1 MAILKKTLFDESL
14 ETVNVLVNDTDP
26 NSKYF
31 KITEL
36 PDTFTGGKN
45 AFLIQGS
52 PELVSDTI
60 VKIQIRD
67 SQGKIIYH
75 EPGEGIPEYFEGTSK
90 VVAVYIYPDTAFGP
104 CTITILGELSE
115 YSFNGV
121 TIPVPENWK
130 DTYNVKWEKQINVN
144 PILANTSK
152 IRFYRRPKI
161 DISESILPIYNRNV
175 SRLTISGSVNGTPI
189 LPSAGEDYRTFKGV
203 SRYELS
209 LNGLSQFSESME
221 RETIQINGLAKSYSP
236 IITDVTTNKKA
247 FVDVP
252 YYITGSSL
260 PNYYSV
266 TAFTSASY
274 TMSYDATVTLTDS
287 AINSSF
293 ATINITD
300 LETFSG
306 DVNRIKVYAS
316 SKNDLGDFQ
325 LLEDVQ
331 LESNELLLTSSFANQ
346 LNVRTGLFT
355 NAILSS
361 FWTSSAIETGVNLSV
376 DNTTLLKSVLL
387 TPQSDYSS
395 SVGLFKFYNKE
406 SINFTKNTEY
416 QLDFTPLLSAAADTF
431 GGIEIYMSGSAFTP
445 TLLETNYGKKIGDL
459 TTNTQFRKYDK
470 QQINFK
476 PDADGVGNLVYV
488 VKGGVWHIS
497 DISLR
502 AAQESSFS
510 PNEITLTVNVPVK
523 INNETFDF
531 KFELYDIN
539 NNYVP
544 VLLEKEFTFSG
555 GNDVDVRRDLQLN
568 VSNNSFN
575 FSTASVF
582 PQFVTIDFTKT
593 GLTGSVI
600 FQSQSVDI
608 NGNLITGTPKPG
620 TLDYVDVDTRTL
632 SLANFTGSSAL
643 GVTVGA
649 ITYTASC
656 EDVNRYF
663 TIFRIDQGAPARLFY
678 ATADKNNF
686 VFDPD
691 DRYKSDI
698 TDDYIDIRLVRQ
710 NLPSFESEGF
720 NITSGSEVG
729 VPPKLTEIETIG
741 NATVYRLY
749 VTSSTYQSG
758 SGGYIYDIGQSHYD
772 FKYDTVDGDFTS
784 SVTIDA
790 VLKGDK
796 GKGLI
801 ATSDRNQF
809 FYKMTDLSPTPSSQ
823 TATILVKRQNLGS
836 LSNTITYTKTG
847 SGPNLTLVSQNVGN
861 GVAQFTVDTSA
872 YTYGMGETKYVFQAT
887 DLNGVIY
894 YDEISLA
901 AVIAESQISVNL
913 TNENAT
919 LPARSTGW
927 VASGSFVLTSG
938 SVSVKVG
945 GEDISRQ
952 EGLST
957 NNRFD
962 VISLTGTNCIPNG
975 GQGSNPSDATYGI
988 TSLSA
993 DTGSLSLVV
1002 RYKDGRGSTTD
1013 ITKVVTYSKAKDGV
1027 PNVVVAVTPS
1037 AQTIEA
1043 NSKGSGSAT
1052 PNSLTITALEGN
1064 TSRFT
1069 SLGTPTYTNGL
1080 SGTTSTNTLTFTSN
1094 ASSMSADTGQVT
1106 IPVNYTDSE
1115 GTTGTK
1121 NVVATISKARKAV
1134 PSVTISAT
1142 PQSQTVAANA
1152 AGTQTG
1158 ALTNVTISAL
1168 EGTTNMFTSMSFTP
1182 ANAVGFSTPPTV
1194 SGNTLTMTSA
1204 VMNADEASVTLTV
1217 VHTNSENTTGQTQTI
1232 TIRASKIKQGES
1244 GVVVNLNPA
1253 SQIVTLDNTG
1263 SYGTPTAFVVSVV
1276 EGATTYTYSSTLAS
1290 NSTFKIINVQN
1301 AVGIASGGTATSNTI
1316 TPTKPTTTAGTS
1328 VTFDVVYKN
1337 AAGTT
1342 SPNISQ
1348 THRVSVTL
1356 DGQTGPGVVFTGVW
1370 KEGDSYQ
1377 FSTGA
1382 GTGRRDVVLWSTT
1395 GTAPYDTYYAAIR
1408 QHTAAAG
1415 NVANGAPHQTSQTG
1429 WESLGTQDFFVA
1441 AKIGLFE
1448 DSYVQSTLNIGTNN
1462 NGGVSSANITLA
1474 GGTTNPYL
1482 SIGQATQGY
1491 ENDGIFLGRSSNVAK
1506 FSIVNGTTS
1515 FLKWTGTSLEI
1526 KGSLNFTNQSS
1537 VDLSGFGGYTTLS
1550 GSVNT
1555 AQLVAN
1561 TATASAATAQTTANN
1576 AATAASNAATAAS
1589 NAQSTATNAINTL
1602 QAVVDGNSTLTGTF
1616 INDNFIYSPNIA
1628 GQNGYFSQIFRVGSN
1643 GITLDGTNKS
1653 IYVGGDGTT
1662 GYYNNANTPFYF
1674 KSGSTDVFSLGNK
1687 LSFNGA
1693 DLTVAGTIN
1702 ATAGNFSG
1710 NITSTATITGGTIIG
1725 GSINGGQINIGGNF
1739 NVNSA
1744 GNLTAVNAILSGSI
1758 NAGAGN
1764 IGGFVLSPTTLTTT
1778 NEKLKI
1784 DTNAPAILLYQTAGG
1799 APKVEIDA
1807 KASLTSPSA
1816 ANINPTWASN
1826 NGYIGTEGNRT
1837 ATESSGYGTTYDFNG
1852 VISDTFSLTQTGITN
1867 FTVYTPDLVVSQTA
1881 GTITA
1886 SSNFPPTSP
1895 TYGGQSYASAYPY
1908 GRSAQAYFVL
1918 QLLNTSNAVVAT
1930 SDPIG
1935 PTVYANGAYSYSYYY
1950 SPDGVNWQYQTAS
1963 SGASA
1968 TPRLTFAL
1976 RNSTINV
1983 PATGTYKA
1991 RMVLKLVVRP
2001 GYVVNY
2007 DNNTTTFYSNTA
2019 TTNHGYSGVSLQITP
2034 NLNKVEI
2041 TNGGIQVLTTFDSY
2055 VQIERQDNTSWNGGV
2070 LIRSIGGEI
2079 VSTAYGQH
2087 PDRLNNR
2094 ALQME
2099 GYAQLNG
2106 YQDHKI
2112 GSYVFGDDAS
2122 FNSYNTVLNI
2132 EGRYST
2138 TTAAKQSRV
2147 SVMANIYPYH
2157 DDRFDL
2163 GSSSYRWRDIFTNGA
2178 VTITSDATKKLDI
2191 QPSSLGLEF
2200 INKLQPKSYRMISGS
2215 VIYQSDWPNFIEKE
2229 IKAGERDDKGN
2240 LYLEDT
2246 IIEIQNPEKPP
2257 ISEVIPG
2264 KRKHYGLIAQ
2274 DVKEVLNEMNI
2285 STNDFAGYVEGN
2297 REDGTELGLRYEEF
2311 LSPMIKAIQELSA
2324 KVNELEAKISGS
2336 V

>member
-14 ETVNVLVNDTDP
+14 ETINVLVNDTDP

-60 VKIQIRD
+60 IKIQIRD

-161 DISESILPIYNRNV
+161 DITESILPIYNRNV
-175 SRLTISGSVNGTPI
+175 SRLTISGSLNGTPI
-189 LPSAGEDYRTFKGV
+189 VPSAGEDYRTFKGV

-221 RETIQINGLAKSYSP
+221 REIIEITGSGFNKIYSP

-252 YYITGSSL
+252 YYVTGSSL

-274 TMSYDATVTLTDS
+274 TMSYDADVTLTDS

-300 LETFSG
+300 LDTFSG

-431 GGIEIYMSGSAFTP
+431 GGIEVYMSGSAFTP
-445 TLLETNYGKKIGDL
+445 TSLETNYGKKIGNL

-544 VLLEKEFTFSG
+544 VLLEEEFTFTG

-568 VSNNSFN
+568 ISNNSFN
-575 FSTASVF
+575 FSTASIF
-582 PQFVTIDFTKT
+582 PQLITIDFTKT
-593 GLTGSVI
+593 GLTGSVT
-600 FQSQSVDI
+600 FQSQSVDV

-632 SLANFTGSSAL
+632 SLPNFTGSSAL

-698 TDDYIDIRLVRQ
+698 ADDYIDIRLVRQ

-729 VPPKLTEIETIG
+729 TPPPLHEIESVG
-741 NATVYRLY
+741 NATVYRLF
-749 VTSSTYQSG
+749 VTSSTHQYSATPISG
-758 SGGYIYDIGQSHYD
+758 SGYVYDFGQSHYD

-801 ATSDRNQF
+801 ATSDANQF
-809 FYKMTDLSPTPSSQ
+809 FYKMTDLSPIPSSQ
-823 TATILVKRQNLGS
+823 TITILAKRLNLGS
-836 LSNTITYTKTG
+836 LTNTITVTSG
-847 SGPNLTLVSQNVGN
+847 SGVPALSAPNYEGN
-861 GVAQFTVDTSA
+861 GVTSYTISAGQSSNYQYSTGVQTYTFTA
-872 YTYGMGETKYVFQAT
+872 Y
-887 DLNGVIY
+887 DLNGIAY
-894 YDEISLA
+894 NDEVTLSS
-901 AVIAESQISVNL
+901 VIAESQISVNL

-919 LPARSTGW
+919 LPARSTGF
-927 VASGSFVLTSG
+927 VASGSFVVTSG

-945 GEDISRQ
+945 GEDIAR
-952 EGLST
+952 EENLAT

-962 VISLTGTNCIPNG
+962 IISATGTNCTPNDTT
-975 GQGSNPSDATYGI
+975 PDDATYGV

-993 DTGSLSLVV
+993 DSGSLSLVV

-1013 ITKVVTYSKAKDGV
+1013 ITKVVTYSKAKAAAPLLTLSTTNKAQSVSAKSTGEQIDSFANAVVTIAETYNGSTSNLTLTSLTATSSDLASIVTNNSTGV
-1027 PNVVVAVTPS
+1027 ITLAGRTLANGTNATSIAVT
-1037 AQTIEA
+1037 A
-1043 NSKGSGSAT
+1043 
-1052 PNSLTITALEGN
+1052 
-1064 TSRFT
+1064 
-1069 SLGTPTYTNGL
+1069 
-1080 SGTTSTNTLTFTSN
+1080 
-1094 ASSMSADTGQVT
+1094 V
-1106 IPVNYTDSE
+1106 VTDSE
-1115 GTTGTK
+1115 GQSRTLTD
-1121 NVVATISKARKAV
+1121 TISLTKVKKAV
-1134 PSVTISAT
+1134 PSVRISAT

-1168 EGTTNMFTSMSFTP
+1168 EGTIDRFTSMVIASSP
-1182 ANAVGFSTPPTV
+1182 GFSTAPTV
-1194 SGNTLTMTSA
+1194 SGATLTMTSA

-1217 VHTNSENTTGQTQTI
+1217 THTDSEGTTGQTQTI

-1244 GVVVNLNPA
+1244 GVVVNLNPT
-1253 SQIVTLDNTG
+1253 SQIVTLSNTG
-1263 SYGTPTAFVVSVV
+1263 TYGTPTTFVVSVV
-1276 EGATTYTYSSTLAS
+1276 EGATTYTYDGTSPYAV
-1290 NSTFKIINVQN
+1290 STFR
-1301 AVGIASGGTATSNTI
+1301 IANLVGGTNSNGTI
-1316 TPTKPTTTAGTS
+1316 TPTTPTTTSGTN
-1328 VTFDVVYKN
+1328 VTFDVIYVN
-1337 AAGTT
+1337 AAGTSAT
-1342 SPNISQ
+1342 VSQ
-1348 THRVSVTL
+1348 SHKVSVTL

-1370 KEGDSYQ
+1370 EASRAYQ

-1382 GTGRRDVVLWSTT
+1382 GTGRRDVVLWSTD
-1395 GTAPYDTYYAAIR
+1395 GNAPYEVYYAAIR
-1408 QHTAAAG
+1408 QHTSAAG
-1415 NVANGAPHQTSQTG
+1415 NVINGAPHQPLQTG

-1462 NGGVSSANITLA
+1462 NGGISSANITLA
-1474 GGTTNPYL
+1474 GGSTNPYL

-1491 ENDGIFLGRSSNVAK
+1491 AADGIFLGRDSNVAK

-1526 KGSLNFTNQSS
+1526 KGSLNFTNQAD
-1537 VDLSGFGGYTTLS
+1537 VNLTGFGGYTTLS

-1555 AQLVAN
+1555 AQLTAN
-1561 TATASAATAQTTANN
+1561 TGVSNASTAQTTANN

-1589 NAQSTATNAINTL
+1589 NAQSSATTAINNL
-1602 QAVVDGNSTLTGTF
+1602 QAVVNGNSTLTGTF
-1616 INDNFIYSPNIA
+1616 INDSFIYSPAIA
-1628 GQNGYFSQIFRVGSN
+1628 GDAGYFNEIFRVGPN

-1653 IYVGGDGTT
+1653 IYVGSGN
-1662 GYYNNANTPFYF
+1662 YNNANTPFYF
-1674 KSGSTDVFSLGNK
+1674 KSGSVNVFSLGNK
-1687 LSFNGA
+1687 LSFNGS
-1693 DLTVAGTIN
+1693 DLTVSGSIN

-1710 NITSTATITGGTIIG
+1710 NITSTATITGGTISGGTISG
-1725 GSINGGQINIGGNF
+1725 GSITIGSNFSVDTSGNMVANNASMTGTVTANTGRIGGWTISGTALEGSG
-1739 NVNSA
+1739 SA
-1744 GNLTAVNAILSGSI
+1744 GKIILDPSIPSMRFNNANGATKLTIRTGQLTYLGGNTVNLSMPSQTT
-1758 NAGAGN
+1758 GAGTYYSN
-1764 IGGFVLSPTTLTTT
+1764 VYNQTVGVVQTIYIPDAGSYVGTPSFSGNGSNLYYTSPTFNGYFSVNFWIEIKDGPTYATANTVGYISVGGDTTYGMPNETGVMGIYSYLTT
-1778 NEKLKI
+1778 LSF
-1784 DTNAPAILLYQTAGG
+1784 PTAGNYYLF
-1799 APKVEIDA
+1799 PVR
-1807 KASLTSPSA
+1807 TVQ
-1816 ANINPTWASN
+1816 
-1826 NGYIGTEGNRT
+1826 GNFT
-1837 ATESSGYGTTYDFNG
+1837 SGYVQLAGGGY
-1852 VISDTFSLTQTGITN
+1852 TG
-1867 FTVYTPDLVVSQTA
+1867 
-1881 GTITA
+1881 G
-1886 SSNFPPTSP
+1886 SSNFTPEVDFGELTEFGLQVASSANQ
-1895 TYGGQSYASAYPY
+1895 YAKIARNSSYAFESLGAIYVKSPNASTFSYFDGVVHPY
-1908 GRSAQAYFVL
+1908 IGNTNDLGTSGNRWRYIYSNNVL
-1918 QLLNTSNAVVAT
+1918 QV
-1930 SDPIG
+1930 SDR
-1935 PTVYANGAYSYSYYY
+1935 
-1950 SPDGVNWQYQTAS
+1950 
-1963 SGASA
+1963 
-1968 TPRLTFAL
+1968 RL
-1976 RNSTINV
+1976 
-1983 PATGTYKA
+1983 K
-1991 RMVLKLVVRP
+1991 
-2001 GYVVNY
+2001 
-2007 DNNTTTFYSNTA
+2007 
-2019 TTNHGYSGVSLQITP
+2019 
-2034 NLNKVEI
+2034 E
-2041 TNGGIQVLTTFDSY
+2041 
-2055 VQIERQDNTSWNGGV
+2055 
-2070 LIRSIGGEI
+2070 
-2079 VSTAYGQH
+2079 
-2087 PDRLNNR
+2087 
-2094 ALQME
+2094 
-2099 GYAQLNG
+2099 
-2106 YQDHKI
+2106 
-2112 GSYVFGDDAS
+2112 
-2122 FNSYNTVLNI
+2122 
-2132 EGRYST
+2132 
-2138 TTAAKQSRV
+2138 
-2147 SVMANIYPYH
+2147 
-2157 DDRFDL
+2157 
-2163 GSSSYRWRDIFTNGA
+2163 
-2178 VTITSDATKKLDI
+2178 DI
-2191 QPSSLGLEF
+2191 QPTDLGLDF
-2200 INKLQPKSYRMISGS
+2200 INKL
-2215 VIYQSDWPNFIEKE
+2215 
-2229 IKAGERDDKGN
+2229 
-2240 LYLEDT
+2240 
-2246 IIEIQNPEKPP
+2246 NPVKY
-2257 ISEVIPG
+2257 
-2264 KRKHYGLIAQ
+2264 KRIGASSPRFHYGLIAQ
-2274 DVKEVLNEMNI
+2274 EVTASLVDYGLTTSDAGFLVSSSVNYTAEEIEKFKDRRDWEVYEREMAA
-2285 STNDFAGYVEGN
+2285 SD
-2297 REDGTELGLRYEEF
+2297 RQELGIAYNELI
-2311 LSPMIKAIQELSA
+2311 SPMIKSIQQLSA
-2324 KVNELEAKISGS
+2324 KIDELEAKISGS
-2336 V
+2336 I

>member
-1 MAILKKTLFDESL
+1 MAILKKTLFDEHL
-14 ETVNVLVNDTDP
+14 ETINVLVNDTNP
-26 NSKYF
+26 TSEYF

-67 SQGKIIYH
+67 SQGNIIYH

-90 VVAVYIYPDTAFGP
+90 VVAVYIYPDTSFGP

-115 YSFNGV
+115 YDSNGIKV
-121 TIPVPENWK
+121 PVPENWK
-130 DTYNVKWEKQINVN
+130 DTYNVKWQKQINVN
-144 PILANTSK
+144 PFLANTSK

-189 LPSAGEDYRTFKGV
+189 VPSAGEDYRTFKGV

-221 RETIQINGLAKSYSP
+221 REPIQINGLAKPYSP
-236 IITDVTTNKKA
+236 FITDVTTNKKA

-361 FWTSSAIETGVNLSV
+361 FWTSSVIETGVNLSV

-406 SINFTKNTEY
+406 SISFTKNTEY
-416 QLDFTPLLSAAADTF
+416 QLDYTPLLSAAADTF
-431 GGIEIYMSGSAFTP
+431 GGIEVYMSGSAFTP
-445 TLLETNYGKKIGDL
+445 SSLQTNYGKKIGEL

-476 PDADGVGNLVYV
+476 PDSDGVGNLLYV

-523 INNETFDF
+523 INNEAFDF

-544 VLLEKEFTFSG
+544 VVLEKEFTFAG
-555 GNDVDVRRDLQLN
+555 GNDVDVTRDLQLN

-575 FSTASVF
+575 FSTASAF

-593 GLTGSVI
+593 GLTGSVT
-600 FQSQSVDI
+600 FQSQSVDV
-608 NGNLITGTPKPG
+608 NGNLITATPQPG
-620 TLDYVDVDTRTL
+620 TLEYVDEDTRKL
-632 SLANFTGSSAL
+632 SLGKFTGSSSL
-643 GVTVGA
+643 GATVGA

-656 EDVNRYF
+656 EDINRYF

-710 NLPSFESEGF
+710 NLPSYADEGF

-729 VPPKLTEIETIG
+729 TPPPLHEIESVG
-741 NATVYRLY
+741 NATVYRLF
-749 VTSSTYQSG
+749 VTSSTHQYSATPISG
-758 SGGYIYDIGQSHYD
+758 SGYVYDFGQSHYD

-919 LPARSTGW
+919 LPARSTGF
-927 VASGSFVLTSG
+927 VPSTSFTLTSG

-945 GEDISRQ
+945 GEDIIRE

-957 NNRFD
+957 NNKFD
-962 VISLTGTNCIPNG
+962 IISATGTNCTPNDTT
-975 GQGSNPSDATYGI
+975 PDDATYGI
-988 TSLSA
+988 TSLTA
-993 DTGSLSLVV
+993 DSGSLSLVV

-1158 ALTNVTISAL
+1158 TLTNVTITAL
-1168 EGTTNMFTSMSFTP
+1168 EGTTNRFTSMVIASST
-1182 ANAVGFSTPPTV
+1182 GFSTVPTV
-1194 SGNTLTMTSA
+1194 TGTSNTLVMTSA

-1217 VHTNSENTTGQTQTI
+1217 THTDSEGTTGQTQTI

-1276 EGATTYTYSSTLAS
+1276 EGATTYTYDDSSPYAV
-1290 NSTFKIINVQN
+1290 STFR
-1301 AVGIASGGTATSNTI
+1301 IANLVGGTNSNGTI
-1316 TPTKPTTTAGTS
+1316 TPTKPTTTAGTN
-1328 VTFDVVYKN
+1328 VTFDVIYVN
-1337 AAGTT
+1337 AAGTSAT
-1342 SPNISQ
+1342 VSQ
-1348 THRVSVTL
+1348 SHKVSVTL

-1370 KEGDSYQ
+1370 EANRPYQ
-1377 FSTGA
+1377 FSIGI
-1382 GTGRRDVVLWSTT
+1382 GVGDGRRDVVLWSAD
-1395 GTAPYDTYYAAIR
+1395 GSAPYDVYYAATE
-1408 QHTAAAG
+1408 QHTSATG
-1415 NVANGAPHQTSQTG
+1415 NVTNGAPHQTNQTV

-1441 AKIGLFE
+1441 AKIGIFE
-1448 DSYVQSTLNIGTNN
+1448 ESYVQNTLNIGTSN
-1462 NGGVSSANITLA
+1462 NGGISSANITLA
-1474 GGTTNPYL
+1474 GGSANPYL
-1482 SIGQATQGY
+1482 SIGQANTINAQGY
-1491 ENDGIFLGRSSNVAK
+1491 GIDGIFLGRDSGVAK
-1506 FSIVNGTTS
+1506 FSIVNGSTS
-1515 FLKWTGTSLEI
+1515 FLKWTGTELQI
-1526 KGSLNFTNQSS
+1526 KGSLNFTNQSD
-1537 VDLSGFGGYTTLS
+1537 VNLSGFSGFTTLT
-1550 GSVNT
+1550 GSINT
-1555 AQLVAN
+1555 AQLTAN
-1561 TATASAATAQTTANN
+1561 TATASAATAQTTATNAGTAAANAQTTANN
-1576 AATAASNAATAAS
+1576 ASTAAS
-1589 NAQSTATNAINTL
+1589 NAQSSATTAINNL
-1602 QAVVDGNSTLTGTF
+1602 QAVVNGNSTLTGTF
-1616 INDNFIYSPNIA
+1616 INDQFIYSPNIA
-1628 GQNGYFSQIFRVGSN
+1628 GQNGYFSDIFRVGLN

-1653 IYVGGDGTT
+1653 IYVGSGF
-1662 GYYNNANTPFYF
+1662 YNNANTPFYF

-1687 LSFNGA
+1687 LSFNGS
-1693 DLTVAGTIN
+1693 DLTISGTVN
-1702 ATAGNFSG
+1702 ATGGAFSG
-1710 NITSTATITGGTIIG
+1710 NITATGTITGGTISG
-1725 GSINGGQINIGGNF
+1725 ATL
-1739 NVNSA
+1739 A
-1744 GNLTAVNAILSGSI
+1744 GATGTFTGTITST
-1758 NAGAGN
+1758 AGN
-1764 IGGFVLSPTTLTTT
+1764 IGGWQIGNSQINDTNNKMKLVSTRPALEIYQGNTLAVDVSAATSLTSLVSATSPTNTTVYSTQTSVLVQSLQSSLLAEANQSDSNQDPLYSTGGTLITFIPSATTTFNAVITLGGTHCSAIGFLEPNQTSPAANFSYLFASYTVGVSIRQGSAGGTEIGNLSTFVDWSRVLSGASFSQGSAPNPVLTGNLNLTAGIVYYVIPYIQSGIVQAQVTNGNFDTQDLRATYRTPTISNLNISKGISKTELVAGGFQVAFSDTRFLVVERLNNADFVRIGGGLTCTGDVT
-1778 NEKLKI
+1778 ANTSSDKRWKDNIIPIENPIEKLK
-1784 DTNAPAILLYQTAGG
+1784 
-1799 APKVEIDA
+1799 
-1807 KASLTSPSA
+1807 
-1816 ANINPTWASN
+1816 
-1826 NGYIGTEGNRT
+1826 
-1837 ATESSGYGTTYDFNG
+1837 
-1852 VISDTFSLTQTGITN
+1852 
-1867 FTVYTPDLVVSQTA
+1867 
-1881 GTITA
+1881 
-1886 SSNFPPTSP
+1886 
-1895 TYGGQSYASAYPY
+1895 
-1908 GRSAQAYFVL
+1908 
-1918 QLLNTSNAVVAT
+1918 
-1930 SDPIG
+1930 
-1935 PTVYANGAYSYSYYY
+1935 
-1950 SPDGVNWQYQTAS
+1950 
-1963 SGASA
+1963 
-1968 TPRLTFAL
+1968 
-1976 RNSTINV
+1976 
-1983 PATGTYKA
+1983 
-1991 RMVLKLVVRP
+1991 
-2001 GYVVNY
+2001 
-2007 DNNTTTFYSNTA
+2007 
-2019 TTNHGYSGVSLQITP
+2019 
-2034 NLNKVEI
+2034 
-2041 TNGGIQVLTTFDSY
+2041 
-2055 VQIERQDNTSWNGGV
+2055 
-2070 LIRSIGGEI
+2070 
-2079 VSTAYGQH
+2079 
-2087 PDRLNNR
+2087 
-2094 ALQME
+2094 
-2099 GYAQLNG
+2099 
-2106 YQDHKI
+2106 
-2112 GSYVFGDDAS
+2112 
-2122 FNSYNTVLNI
+2122 
-2132 EGRYST
+2132 
-2138 TTAAKQSRV
+2138 
-2147 SVMANIYPYH
+2147 
-2157 DDRFDL
+2157 
-2163 GSSSYRWRDIFTNGA
+2163 
-2178 VTITSDATKKLDI
+2178 
-2191 QPSSLGLEF
+2191 
-2200 INKLQPKSYRMISGS
+2200 
-2215 VIYQSDWPNFIEKE
+2215 
-2229 IKAGERDDKGN
+2229 
-2240 LYLEDT
+2240 
-2246 IIEIQNPEKPP
+2246 
-2257 ISEVIPG
+2257 
-2264 KRKHYGLIAQ
+2264 
-2274 DVKEVLNEMNI
+2274 
-2285 STNDFAGYVEGN
+2285 
-2297 REDGTELGLRYEEF
+2297 
-2311 LSPMIKAIQELSA
+2311 
-2324 KVNELEAKISGS
+2324 KISGNS
-2336 V
+2336 FVWKEGYGDYHTNKGLDYGVIAQEIEEVMPEIVVERDGGFKGVRYEKIIPLLIEAIKEQQKQIDELNRNR

>member
-26 NSKYF
+26 NSRYF

-67 SQGKIIYH
+67 SQGNIIYH

-115 YSFNGV
+115 YVSNGV
-121 TIPVPENWK
+121 RVPVPENWK
-130 DTYNVKWEKQINVN
+130 DTYNVRWEKQINVN

-161 DISESILPIYNRNV
+161 DITESILPIYNRNV
-175 SRLTISGSVNGTPI
+175 SRVTISGSVNGTPI
-189 LPSAGEDYRTFKGV
+189 LPSVGEDYRTFKGV

-221 RETIQINGLAKSYSP
+221 RETIQINGLAKPYSP
-236 IITDVTTNKKA
+236 ILTDVTTNKKA
-247 FVDVP
+247 FIDVP

-274 TMSYDATVTLTDS
+274 TMSYDADVTLTDS

-361 FWTSSAIETGVNLSV
+361 FWTSSAIEAGVNLSV

-406 SINFTKNTEY
+406 SVNFTKNTEY

-431 GGIEIYMSGSAFTP
+431 GGIEVYMSGSAFTP
-445 TLLETNYGKKIGDL
+445 TSLETNYGKKIGEL

-476 PDADGVGNLVYV
+476 PDSDGVGNLVYV

-544 VLLEKEFTFSG
+544 VLLEEEFTFSG

-593 GLTGSVI
+593 GLTGSVT
-600 FQSQSVDI
+600 FQSQSVDV

-632 SLANFTGSSAL
+632 SLADFTGSSAL

-698 TDDYIDIRLVRQ
+698 ADDYIDIRLVRQ
-710 NLPSFESEGF
+710 NLPSYEDEGF

-729 VPPKLTEIETIG
+729 VPPKLTEVETIG

-872 YTYGMGETKYVFQAT
+872 YTYGMGETKYVFEAS

-927 VASGSFVLTSG
+927 VASGSFVATSG

-945 GEDISRQ
+945 GEDITRE

-962 VISLTGTNCIPNG
+962 IISATGTNCTPNDTT
-975 GQGSNPSDATYGI
+975 PDDATYGI
-988 TSLSA
+988 TSLTA
-993 DTGSLSLVV
+993 DSGSLSLVV
-1002 RYKDGRGSTTD
+1002 RYKDGRGTSTD
-1013 ITKVVTYSKAKDGV
+1013 ITKVVTYSKAK
-1027 PNVVVAVTPS
+1027 AS
-1037 AQTIEA
+1037 APLLALSTTNKAQSVSAKSTGEQIDSFA
-1043 NSKGSGSAT
+1043 NSVVTISETYNGSTSNLGLTLLSGSSSDLSNIVT
-1052 PNSLTITALEGN
+1052 NNSTGLITLAGRTLESGTNAASVAITA
-1064 TSRFT
+1064 S
-1069 SLGTPTYTNGL
+1069 
-1080 SGTTSTNTLTFTSN
+1080 
-1094 ASSMSADTGQVT
+1094 V
-1106 IPVNYTDSE
+1106 TDSE
-1115 GTTGTK
+1115 GQSRTLSD
-1121 NVVATISKARKAV
+1121 TISLTKVKKAV
-1134 PSVTISAT
+1134 PNVTISAT
-1142 PQSQTVAANA
+1142 PQAQTVAANA

-1158 ALTNVTISAL
+1158 TLTNVTISAL
-1168 EGTTNMFTSMSFTP
+1168 EGTTSMFTTMSFTP
-1182 ANAVGFSTPPTV
+1182 ANAVGFSTAPTV

-1217 VHTNSENTTGQTQTI
+1217 VHTNSEGTTGQTQNI

-1253 SQIVTLDNTG
+1253 SQIVTRSNTG
-1263 SYGTPTAFVVSVV
+1263 TYGTPSAFTVSVT
-1276 EGATTYTYSSTLAS
+1276 EGATNYSYDDVSTYA
-1290 NSTFKIINVQN
+1290 NSTFRITSV
-1301 AVGIASGGTATSNTI
+1301 SGGTNNNNGTI
-1316 TPTKPTTTAGTS
+1316 TPTPPSTTAGTT
-1328 VTFDVVYKN
+1328 VTFNVVYVN
-1337 AAGTT
+1337 AAGTEAT
-1342 SPNISQ
+1342 VSQ
-1348 THRVSVTL
+1348 THTVSVTL

-1370 KEGDSYQ
+1370 EASRVYQ

-1382 GTGRRDVVLWSTT
+1382 GTGRRDVVLWSAN
-1395 GTAPYDTYYAAIR
+1395 GSAPYDTYYAAIR
-1408 QHTAAAG
+1408 QHTSAAG
-1415 NVANGAPHQTSQTG
+1415 NVANGSPNQVAQTG

-1448 DSYVQSTLNIGTNN
+1448 ESYVQNTLNIGTNN

-1491 ENDGIFLGRSSNVAK
+1491 GNDGIFLGRSSNVAK
-1506 FSIVNGTTS
+1506 FSIVNGTDAY
-1515 FLKWTGTSLEI
+1515 LKWTGTELQI
-1526 KGSLNFTNQSS
+1526 KGALNFTNQGD
-1537 VDLSGFGGYTTLS
+1537 VNLSGFSGFTTLS

-1555 AQLVAN
+1555 AQLTAN
-1561 TATASAATAQTTANN
+1561 TATASAATAQTTATN

-1589 NAQSTATNAINTL
+1589 NAQSAATAVADNL
-1602 QAVVDGNSTLTGTF
+1602 QAVVNGNSTLTGTF
-1616 INDNFIYSPNIA
+1616 INDSFIYSPAIA
-1628 GQNGYFSQIFRVGSN
+1628 GSAGYFDEIFRVGPN

-1653 IYVGGDGTT
+1653 IYVGAGT
-1662 GYYNNANTPFYF
+1662 YNNANTPFYF
-1674 KSGSTDVFSLGNK
+1674 KSGSTNVFSLGDK
-1687 LSFNGA
+1687 LSFNGSA
-1693 DLTVAGTIN
+1693 LTVAGTIN

-1710 NITSTATITGGTIIG
+1710 NITSTATITGGTIVG

-1739 NVNSA
+1739 TVNA
-1744 GNLTAVNAILSGSI
+1744 GGNLTAVNAVLSGSI

-1807 KASLTSPSA
+1807 KSSLTSPSA
-1816 ANINPTWASN
+1816 ANIMPSWPSN
-1826 NGYIGTEGNRT
+1826 NGYIGTEGNRS
-1837 ATESSGYGTTYDFNG
+1837 ATESTGYGTTYDFNG
-1852 VISDTFSLTQTGITN
+1852 VISDTFTLSQTGITN
-1867 FTVYTPDLVVSQTA
+1867 FNVYTPDLALSQSL
-1881 GTITA
+1881 GTISA
-1886 SSNFPPTSP
+1886 ISSYPPTSP
-1895 TYGGQSYASAYPY
+1895 QYGGDTYASALAY
-1908 GRSAQAYFVL
+1908 GRSAQAFFVL
-1918 QLLNTSNAVVAT
+1918 QLLNTSNVVVAT
-1930 SDPIG
+1930 SDAIG

-2001 GYVVNY
+2001 GYITNY
-2007 DNNTTTFYSNTA
+2007 NNNTTTFYSNTG
-2019 TTNHGYSGVSLQITP
+2019 TTDHNYQGVSLQLTP

-2079 VSTAYGQH
+2079 VSTAYGQW

-2094 ALQME
+2094 ALQMD

-2106 YQDHKI
+2106 YQGHKI
-2112 GSYVFGDDAS
+2112 GSYVFGADGD
-2122 FNSYNTVLNI
+2122 FNTYNEVLKI
-2132 EGRYST
+2132 EGRWEAT
-2138 TTAAKQSRV
+2138 GVAKQSRV
-2147 SVMANIYPYH
+2147 NIMANVYPYH
-2157 DDRFDL
+2157 NNRFDL
-2163 GSSSYRWRDIFTNGA
+2163 GGASDRWRDIYTDGA
-2178 VTITSDATKKLDI
+2178 VNTSDRDLKFNI
-2191 QPSSLGLEF
+2191 QPTQLGLEF
-2200 INKLQPKSYRMISGS
+2200 INKLNPVSYKFISGS
-2215 VIYQSDWPNFIEKE
+2215 VKYEQNWPNFIEKE
-2229 IKAGERDDKGN
+2229 IKAGEKDELGN

-2246 IIEIQNPEKPP
+2246 IIQIQNPEMPP
-2257 ISEVIPG
+2257 VVEVIPG
-2264 KRKHYGLIAQ
+2264 KRTHYGLIAQ
-2274 DVKEVLNEMNI
+2274 DVKDTLDELNI
-2285 STNDFAGYVEGN
+2285 STTDFAGYVAGN
-2297 REDGTELGLRYEEF
+2297 LDEDDGSKGLRYHEF
-2311 LSPMIKAIQELSA
+2311 ISPMIKAIQELSA

-2336 V
+2336 I

>member
-1 MAILKKTLFDESL
+1 
-14 ETVNVLVNDTDP
+14 
-26 NSKYF
+26 
-31 KITEL
+31 
-36 PDTFTGGKN
+36 
-45 AFLIQGS
+45 
-52 PELVSDTI
+52 LVSDTI

-67 SQGKIIYH
+67 SQGNIIYH

-104 CTITILGELSE
+104 CTVTILGELSE
-115 YSFNGV
+115 YVSNGV
-121 TIPVPENWK
+121 RVPVPENWK

-161 DISESILPIYNRNV
+161 DITESILPIYNRNV
-175 SRLTISGSVNGTPI
+175 SRLTISGSLNGTPI
-189 LPSAGEDYRTFKGV
+189 VPSAGEDYRTFKGV

-209 LNGLSQFSESME
+209 LNALSQFSESME
-221 RETIQINGLAKSYSP
+221 REIIEITGSGFNKIYSP
-236 IITDVTTNKKA
+236 TITDVTTNKKA

-252 YYITGSSL
+252 YYVTGSSL

-274 TMSYDATVTLTDS
+274 TMSYDADVTLTDS

-300 LETFSG
+300 LDTFSG

-361 FWTSSAIETGVNLSV
+361 FWTSSVIETGVNLSV

-406 SINFTKNTEY
+406 SVNFTKNTEY

-431 GGIEIYMSGSAFTP
+431 GGIEVYMSGSAFTP
-445 TLLETNYGKKIGDL
+445 TSLETNYGKKIGDL

-476 PDADGVGNLVYV
+476 PDADGIGNLVYV

-544 VLLEKEFTFSG
+544 VLLEEEFTFTG

-575 FSTASVF
+575 FSTASIF
-582 PQFVTIDFTKT
+582 PQLVTIDFTKT
-593 GLTGSVI
+593 GLTGSVT
-600 FQSQSVDI
+600 FQSQSVDV

-632 SLANFTGSSAL
+632 SLPNFTGSSAL

-698 TDDYIDIRLVRQ
+698 SDDYIDIRLVRQ

-729 VPPKLTEIETIG
+729 TPPPLHEIESVG
-741 NATVYRLY
+741 NATVYRLF
-749 VTSSTYQSG
+749 VTSSTHQYSATPISG
-758 SGGYIYDIGQSHYD
+758 SGYVYDFGQSHYD

-801 ATSDRNQF
+801 ATSDANQF
-809 FYKMTDLSPTPSSQ
+809 FYKMTDLSPIPSSQ
-823 TATILVKRQNLGS
+823 TITILAKRLNLGS
-836 LSNTITYTKTG
+836 LTNTITVTSG
-847 SGPNLTLVSQNVGN
+847 SGVPALSAPNYEGN
-861 GVAQFTVDTSA
+861 GVTSYTISAGQSSNYQYSTGVQTYTFTA
-872 YTYGMGETKYVFQAT
+872 Y
-887 DLNGVIY
+887 DLNGIAY
-894 YDEISLA
+894 NDEVTLSS
-901 AVIAESQISVNL
+901 VIAESQISVNL

-919 LPARSTGW
+919 LPARSTGF
-927 VASGSFVLTSG
+927 VASGSFVATSG

-945 GEDISRQ
+945 GEDIAR
-952 EGLST
+952 EENLAT

-962 VISLTGTNCIPNG
+962 IISATGINCTPNDTT
-975 GQGSNPSDATYGI
+975 PDDATYGI
-988 TSLSA
+988 TSLTA
-993 DTGSLSLVV
+993 DSGSLSLLV

-1027 PNVVVAVTPS
+1027 PNVVVAVTPP

-1064 TSRFT
+1064 TTRFS

-1142 PQSQTVAANA
+1142 PQAQTVAANA

-1158 ALTNVTISAL
+1158 TLQNVTISAL
-1168 EGTTNMFTSMSFTP
+1168 EGTNSMFTSMSFTP
-1182 ANAVGFSTPPTV
+1182 ANAVGFSTLPTV
-1194 SGNTLTMTSA
+1194 SGATLTMTSA

-1217 VHTNSENTTGQTQTI
+1217 VHTNSEGTTGQTQNI

-1253 SQIVTLDNTG
+1253 SQIVTRSNTG
-1263 SYGTPTAFVVSVV
+1263 TYGTPTAFVVSVV
-1276 EGATTYTYSSTLAS
+1276 EGATTYTYSATLAS
-1290 NSTFKIINVQN
+1290 ASTFRIVSLSGHQAHTN
-1301 AVGIASGGTATSNTI
+1301 ASI
-1316 TPTKPTTTAGTS
+1316 TPTTPTTTAGTN
-1328 VTFDVVYKN
+1328 VTFTVEYKN
-1337 AAGTT
+1337 AAGTPA
-1342 SPNISQ
+1342 SVSQ
-1348 THRVSVTL
+1348 SHKVSVTL
-1356 DGQTGPGVVFTGVW
+1356 DGQTGPGVVHTGIW
-1370 KEGDSYQ
+1370 EAGRAYQYSDGLTSGD
-1377 FSTGA
+1377 
-1382 GTGRRDVVLWSTT
+1382 GRRDTVLWSSN
-1395 GTAPYDTYYAAIR
+1395 GNAPYDTYYAATR
-1408 QHTAAAG
+1408 QHTST
-1415 NVANGAPHQTSQTG
+1415 NNSNSLTG
-1429 WESLGTQDFFVA
+1429 RPDLGGPWISLGTQDFFVA

-1474 GGTTNPYL
+1474 GGSTNPYL
-1482 SIGQATQGY
+1482 SIGQSTQGY
-1491 ENDGIFLGRSSNVAK
+1491 ANDGIFLGRDSNVAK

-1537 VDLSGFGGYTTLS
+1537 VDLGGFGGFTTLS

-1555 AQLVAN
+1555 AQLTAN
-1561 TATASAATAQTTANN
+1561 TSAATTVANN
-1576 AATAASNAATAAS
+1576 
-1589 NAQSTATNAINTL
+1589 L
-1602 QAVVDGNSTLTGTF
+1602 QAVVNGNSTLTGTF
-1616 INDNFIYSPNIA
+1616 INDSFIYSPAIA
-1628 GQNGYFSQIFRVGSN
+1628 GNAGYFDEIFRVGPN

-1653 IYVGGDGTT
+1653 IYVGAGT
-1662 GYYNNANTPFYF
+1662 YNNANTPFYF
-1674 KSGSTDVFSLGNK
+1674 KSGSTDIFSLGDK
-1687 LSFNGA
+1687 LSFNGSALSLTGTMNASTFSGGTISIGTGNNIFKA
-1693 DLTVAGTIN
+1693 DSNGIYLGNTTFASAPFRVTPAGALTATNVTISGGAITIGSNFSVDTSGNMVANNASMTGTVTANTGRIGGWTISGTALEGSGSAGKIILDPSIPSMRFNNANGATKLTIRTGQLTYLGGNSVNLSMPSQTTGAGTYYSNVYNQTVGVVQTIYIPD
-1702 ATAGNFSG
+1702 AGSYVGTPSFSG
-1710 NITSTATITGGTIIG
+1710 N
-1725 GSINGGQINIGGNF
+1725 GS
-1739 NVNSA
+1739 
-1744 GNLTAVNAILSGSI
+1744 NLYYT
-1758 NAGAGN
+1758 
-1764 IGGFVLSPTTLTTT
+1764 SPTFNGYFSVNFWIEIKDGPTYATANSVGYISVGGDTTYGMPNETGVMGIYSSLTT
-1778 NEKLKI
+1778 LSF
-1784 DTNAPAILLYQTAGG
+1784 P
-1799 APKVEIDA
+1799 
-1807 KASLTSPSA
+1807 
-1816 ANINPTWASN
+1816 
-1826 NGYIGTEGNRT
+1826 
-1837 ATESSGYGTTYDFNG
+1837 
-1852 VISDTFSLTQTGITN
+1852 
-1867 FTVYTPDLVVSQTA
+1867 TA
-1881 GTITA
+1881 GTYYLFPVRTVQGNFTSGYVQLA
-1886 SSNFPPTSP
+1886 GGGYTGGSSNFTPEVDFGELTEFGLQVASSAN
-1895 TYGGQSYASAYPY
+1895 QFAKIARNSSYAFESLGAIYVKSP
-1908 GRSAQAYFVL
+1908 
-1918 QLLNTSNAVVAT
+1918 NTST
-1930 SDPIG
+1930 F
-1935 PTVYANGAYSYSYYY
+1935 SYF
-1950 SPDGVNWQYQTAS
+1950 DGVVHPFTGNTNDLGT
-1963 SGASA
+1963 SGN
-1968 TPRLTFAL
+1968 RW
-1976 RNSTINV
+1976 RYI
-1983 PATGTYKA
+1983 
-1991 RMVLKLVVRP
+1991 
-2001 GYVVNY
+2001 
-2007 DNNTTTFYSNTA
+2007 YSN
-2019 TTNHGYSGVSLQITP
+2019 NLLQVS
-2034 NLNKVEI
+2034 
-2041 TNGGIQVLTTFDSY
+2041 
-2055 VQIERQDNTSWNGGV
+2055 
-2070 LIRSIGGEI
+2070 
-2079 VSTAYGQH
+2079 
-2087 PDRLNNR
+2087 DRRLK
-2094 ALQME
+2094 E
-2099 GYAQLNG
+2099 
-2106 YQDHKI
+2106 
-2112 GSYVFGDDAS
+2112 
-2122 FNSYNTVLNI
+2122 
-2132 EGRYST
+2132 
-2138 TTAAKQSRV
+2138 
-2147 SVMANIYPYH
+2147 
-2157 DDRFDL
+2157 
-2163 GSSSYRWRDIFTNGA
+2163 
-2178 VTITSDATKKLDI
+2178 DI
-2191 QPSSLGLEF
+2191 QPTDLGLDF
-2200 INKLQPKSYRMISGS
+2200 INKL
-2215 VIYQSDWPNFIEKE
+2215 
-2229 IKAGERDDKGN
+2229 
-2240 LYLEDT
+2240 
-2246 IIEIQNPEKPP
+2246 NPVKY
-2257 ISEVIPG
+2257 
-2264 KRKHYGLIAQ
+2264 KRIGASSPRFHYGLIAQ
-2274 DVKEVLNEMNI
+2274 EVTASLVDYGLTTSDAGFLVSSSVNYTAEEIEKFKDRRDWEVYEREMAA
-2285 STNDFAGYVEGN
+2285 SD
-2297 REDGTELGLRYEEF
+2297 RQELGIAYNELI
-2311 LSPMIKAIQELSA
+2311 SPMIKSIQQLSA
-2324 KVNELEAKISGS
+2324 KIDELEAKISGS
-2336 V
+2336 I

>member
-14 ETVNVLVNDTDP
+14 ETINVLVNDTDP

-161 DISESILPIYNRNV
+161 DITESILPIYNRNV
-175 SRLTISGSVNGTPI
+175 SRLTISGSLNGTPI
-189 LPSAGEDYRTFKGV
+189 VPSAGEDYRTFKGV

-221 RETIQINGLAKSYSP
+221 REIIEITGSGFNKIYSP
-236 IITDVTTNKKA
+236 TITDVTTNKKA

-252 YYITGSSL
+252 YYVTGSSL

-274 TMSYDATVTLTDS
+274 TMSYDADVTLTDS

-300 LETFSG
+300 LDTFSG

-431 GGIEIYMSGSAFTP
+431 GGIEVYMSGSAFTP
-445 TLLETNYGKKIGDL
+445 TSLETNYGKKIGDL

-544 VLLEKEFTFSG
+544 VLLEEEFTFTG

-575 FSTASVF
+575 FSTASIF
-582 PQFVTIDFTKT
+582 PQLVTIDFTKT
-593 GLTGSVI
+593 GLTGSVT
-600 FQSQSVDI
+600 FQSQSVDV

-632 SLANFTGSSAL
+632 SLPNFTGSSAL

-698 TDDYIDIRLVRQ
+698 SDDYIDIRLVRQ

-729 VPPKLTEIETIG
+729 TPPPLHEIESVG
-741 NATVYRLY
+741 NATVYRLF
-749 VTSSTYQSG
+749 VTSSTHQYSATPISG
-758 SGGYIYDIGQSHYD
+758 SGYVYDFGQSHYD

-801 ATSDRNQF
+801 ATSDANQF
-809 FYKMTDLSPTPSSQ
+809 FYKMTDLSPIPSSQ
-823 TATILVKRQNLGS
+823 TITILAKRLNLGS
-836 LSNTITYTKTG
+836 LTNTITVTSG
-847 SGPNLTLVSQNVGN
+847 SGVPALSAPNYEGN
-861 GVAQFTVDTSA
+861 GVTSYTISAGQSSNYQYSTGVQTYTFTA
-872 YTYGMGETKYVFQAT
+872 Y
-887 DLNGVIY
+887 DLNGIAY
-894 YDEISLA
+894 NDEVTLSS
-901 AVIAESQISVNL
+901 VIAESQISVNL

-919 LPARSTGW
+919 LPARSTGF
-927 VASGSFVLTSG
+927 VASGSFVATSG

-945 GEDISRQ
+945 GEDIAR
-952 EGLST
+952 EENLAT

-962 VISLTGTNCIPNG
+962 IISATGTNCTPNDTT
-975 GQGSNPSDATYGI
+975 PDDATYGV

-993 DTGSLSLVV
+993 DSGSLSLVV

-1013 ITKVVTYSKAKDGV
+1013 ITKVVTYSKAKAAAPLLTVSTTNKAQSVSAKSTGEQIDSFANAVVTIAETYNGSTSNLTLTSLTATSSDLASIVTNNSTGV
-1027 PNVVVAVTPS
+1027 ITLAGRTLANGTNATSIAVT
-1037 AQTIEA
+1037 A
-1043 NSKGSGSAT
+1043 
-1052 PNSLTITALEGN
+1052 
-1064 TSRFT
+1064 
-1069 SLGTPTYTNGL
+1069 
-1080 SGTTSTNTLTFTSN
+1080 
-1094 ASSMSADTGQVT
+1094 V
-1106 IPVNYTDSE
+1106 VTDSE
-1115 GTTGTK
+1115 GQSRTLTD
-1121 NVVATISKARKAV
+1121 TISLTKVKKAV
-1134 PSVTISAT
+1134 PSVRISAT

-1168 EGTTNMFTSMSFTP
+1168 EGTTDRFTSMVIASSS
-1182 ANAVGFSTPPTV
+1182 GFSTAPTV
-1194 SGNTLTMTSA
+1194 SSNTLTMTSA

-1217 VHTNSENTTGQTQTI
+1217 THTDSEGTTGQTQTI

-1253 SQIVTLDNTG
+1253 SQVVTRSNTG
-1263 SYGTPTAFVVSVV
+1263 TYGTPTAFVVSVV
-1276 EGATTYTYSSTLAS
+1276 EGATTYTYDDTSPYGV
-1290 NSTFKIINVQN
+1290 STFRITSL
-1301 AVGIASGGTATSNTI
+1301 SGGTNSGATI
-1316 TPTKPTTTAGTS
+1316 TPTPPITTAGTT
-1328 VTFDVVYKN
+1328 VTFNVVYVN
-1337 AAGTT
+1337 AAGTSAT
-1342 SPNISQ
+1342 VSQ
-1348 THRVSVTL
+1348 THTVSVTL

-1370 KEGDSYQ
+1370 EASRAYQ

-1382 GTGRRDVVLWSTT
+1382 GTGRRDVVLWSTD
-1395 GTAPYDTYYAAIR
+1395 GNAPYEVYYAAIR
-1408 QHTAAAG
+1408 QHTSATG
-1415 NVANGAPHQTSQTG
+1415 NVANGSPNQTSQTG

-1462 NGGVSSANITLA
+1462 NGGISSANITLA

-1491 ENDGIFLGRSSNVAK
+1491 ENDGIFLGRNSNVAK

-1526 KGSLNFTNQSS
+1526 KGSLNFTNQAS
-1537 VDLSGFGGYTTLS
+1537 VDLSGFGGFTTLS

-1561 TATASAATAQTTANN
+1561 TATASAAAAQSTANS
-1576 AATAASNAATAAS
+1576 AATAASNASTAAS
-1589 NAQSTATNAINTL
+1589 NAQSSATTAINNL
-1602 QAVVDGNSTLTGTF
+1602 QAVVNGNSTLTGTF
-1616 INDNFIYSPNIA
+1616 INDSFIYSPAIA
-1628 GQNGYFSQIFRVGSN
+1628 GNAGYFDEIFRVGPN

-1653 IYVGGDGTT
+1653 IYVGAGT
-1662 GYYNNANTPFYF
+1662 YNNSNTPFYF
-1674 KSGSTDVFSLGNK
+1674 KSGSADIFSLGDK
-1687 LSFNGA
+1687 LSFNGSA
-1693 DLTVAGTIN
+1693 LSLTGTMNASTFSGGTISIGTGTTSIFIAN
-1702 ATAGNFSG
+1702 SSGISLG
-1710 NITSTATITGGTIIG
+1710 NITFANAPFSVTPAGVLKSTSGTIGGWTIGSTTLSSSNSQTILYNDGNITLSSGGVEKIKITKDSLSTNSTSTTATFPSTTDTSANPLFSSFNYQQTVGTTLYGGATTGNFTAGGTAIILNIPYTGTAVPGQSQWNQTLSNFRSVQNLTQQSVAVTIYTSGGSPVASKTVTVFSQRDYLSTATAPYTH
-1725 GSINGGQINIGGNF
+1725 
-1739 NVNSA
+1739 
-1744 GNLTAVNAILSGSI
+1744 
-1758 NAGAGN
+1758 
-1764 IGGFVLSPTTLTTT
+1764 
-1778 NEKLKI
+1778 
-1784 DTNAPAILLYQTAGG
+1784 PAILAGSAAVPFSGLTTGATYYAVISIERTISSQYTAYTFGSVTLSGQFAWTGMSGGSSTIDITSAEEKTSIGVNGMIVSSAGG
-1799 APKVEIDA
+1799 FAQIGPVA
-1807 KASLTSPSA
+1807 TVGGTSYSA
-1816 ANINPTWASN
+1816 AFLGDVRINGALYTSAVLSSSDERLKTNIRDLESPLVKIEKLNPKSFLWNDVTAPMTEKGDSYGFIAQEVQNEFPFLIKNVGNTN
-1826 NGYIGTEGNRT
+1826 NL
-1837 ATESSGYGTTYDFNG
+1837 
-1852 VISDTFSLTQTGITN
+1852 SDVLSLDYNAII
-1867 FTVYTPDLVVSQTA
+1867 A
-1881 GTITA
+1881 
-1886 SSNFPPTSP
+1886 
-1895 TYGGQSYASAYPY
+1895 
-1908 GRSAQAYFVL
+1908 
-1918 QLLNTSNAVVAT
+1918 LNTAA
-1930 SDPIG
+1930 IKE
-1935 PTVYANGAYSYSYYY
+1935 
-1950 SPDGVNWQYQTAS
+1950 
-1963 SGASA
+1963 
-1968 TPRLTFAL
+1968 LL
-1976 RNSTINV
+1976 I
-1983 PATGTYKA
+1983 K
-1991 RMVLKLVVRP
+1991 
-2001 GYVVNY
+2001 
-2007 DNNTTTFYSNTA
+2007 
-2019 TTNHGYSGVSLQITP
+2019 
-2034 NLNKVEI
+2034 
-2041 TNGGIQVLTTFDSY
+2041 
-2055 VQIERQDNTSWNGGV
+2055 IE
-2070 LIRSIGGEI
+2070 
-2079 VSTAYGQH
+2079 
-2087 PDRLNNR
+2087 
-2094 ALQME
+2094 
-2099 GYAQLNG
+2099 QL
-2106 YQDHKI
+2106 
-2112 GSYVFGDDAS
+2112 
-2122 FNSYNTVLNI
+2122 
-2132 EGRYST
+2132 E
-2138 TTAAKQSRV
+2138 
-2147 SVMANIYPYH
+2147 
-2157 DDRFDL
+2157 
-2163 GSSSYRWRDIFTNGA
+2163 
-2178 VTITSDATKKLDI
+2178 
-2191 QPSSLGLEF
+2191 
-2200 INKLQPKSYRMISGS
+2200 
-2215 VIYQSDWPNFIEKE
+2215 
-2229 IKAGERDDKGN
+2229 ERI
-2240 LYLEDT
+2240 L
-2246 IIEIQNPEKPP
+2246 
-2257 ISEVIPG
+2257 
-2264 KRKHYGLIAQ
+2264 
-2274 DVKEVLNEMNI
+2274 
-2285 STNDFAGYVEGN
+2285 
-2297 REDGTELGLRYEEF
+2297 
-2311 LSPMIKAIQELSA
+2311 
-2324 KVNELEAKISGS
+2324 ELENQ
-2336 V
+2336 

>member
-14 ETVNVLVNDTDP
+14 ETINVLVNDTDP

-60 VKIQIRD
+60 IKIQIRD

-161 DISESILPIYNRNV
+161 DITESILPIYNRNV
-175 SRLTISGSVNGTPI
+175 SRLTISGSLNGTPI
-189 LPSAGEDYRTFKGV
+189 VPSAGEDYRTFKGV

-221 RETIQINGLAKSYSP
+221 REIIEITGSGFNKIYSP
-236 IITDVTTNKKA
+236 TITDVTTNKKA
-247 FVDVP
+247 FVDIP
-252 YYITGSSL
+252 YYVTGSSL

-274 TMSYDATVTLTDS
+274 TMSYDADVTLTDS

-300 LETFSG
+300 LDTFSG

-431 GGIEIYMSGSAFTP
+431 GGIEVYMSGSAFTP
-445 TLLETNYGKKIGDL
+445 TSLETNYGKKIGDL

-544 VLLEKEFTFSG
+544 VLLEEEFTFTG

-575 FSTASVF
+575 FSTASIF
-582 PQFVTIDFTKT
+582 PQLVTIDFTKT
-593 GLTGSVI
+593 GLTGSVT
-600 FQSQSVDI
+600 FQSQSVDV

-632 SLANFTGSSAL
+632 SLPNFTGSSAL

-698 TDDYIDIRLVRQ
+698 SDDYIDIRLVRQ

-729 VPPKLTEIETIG
+729 TPPPLHEIESVG
-741 NATVYRLY
+741 NATVYRLF
-749 VTSSTYQSG
+749 VTSSTHQYSATPISG
-758 SGGYIYDIGQSHYD
+758 SGYVYDFGQSHYD

-801 ATSDRNQF
+801 ATSDANQF
-809 FYKMTDLSPTPSSQ
+809 FYKMTDLSPIPSSQ
-823 TATILVKRQNLGS
+823 TITILAKRLNLGS
-836 LSNTITYTKTG
+836 LTNTITVTSG
-847 SGPNLTLVSQNVGN
+847 SGVPALSAPNYEGN
-861 GVAQFTVDTSA
+861 GVTSYTISAGQSSNYQYSTGVQTYTFTA
-872 YTYGMGETKYVFQAT
+872 Y
-887 DLNGVIY
+887 DLNGIAY
-894 YDEISLA
+894 NDEVTLSS
-901 AVIAESQISVNL
+901 VIAESQISVNL

-919 LPARSTGW
+919 LPARSTGF
-927 VASGSFVLTSG
+927 VASGSFVATSG

-945 GEDISRQ
+945 GEDIAR
-952 EGLST
+952 EENLAT

-962 VISLTGTNCIPNG
+962 IISATGTNCTPNDTT
-975 GQGSNPSDATYGI
+975 PDDATYGV

-993 DTGSLSLVV
+993 DSGSLSLVV

-1013 ITKVVTYSKAKDGV
+1013 ITKVVTYSKAKAAAPLLTVSTTNKAQSVSAKSTGEQIDSFANAVVTIAETYNGSTSNLTLTSLTATSSDLASIVTNNSTGV
-1027 PNVVVAVTPS
+1027 ITLAGRTLANGTNATSIAVT
-1037 AQTIEA
+1037 A
-1043 NSKGSGSAT
+1043 
-1052 PNSLTITALEGN
+1052 
-1064 TSRFT
+1064 
-1069 SLGTPTYTNGL
+1069 
-1080 SGTTSTNTLTFTSN
+1080 
-1094 ASSMSADTGQVT
+1094 V
-1106 IPVNYTDSE
+1106 VTDSE
-1115 GTTGTK
+1115 GQSRTLTD
-1121 NVVATISKARKAV
+1121 TISLTKVKKAV
-1134 PSVTISAT
+1134 PSVRISAT

-1168 EGTTNMFTSMSFTP
+1168 EGTTDRFTSMVIQGTP
-1182 ANAVGFSTPPTV
+1182 VGFSTAPTV
-1194 SGNTLTMTSA
+1194 SSNTLTMTSA

-1217 VHTNSENTTGQTQTI
+1217 THTDSEGTTGQTQTI

-1253 SQIVTLDNTG
+1253 SQVVTRSNTG
-1263 SYGTPTAFVVSVV
+1263 TYGTPTAFVVSVV
-1276 EGATTYTYSSTLAS
+1276 EGATTYTYDDTSPYGV
-1290 NSTFKIINVQN
+1290 STFRITSL
-1301 AVGIASGGTATSNTI
+1301 SGGTNSGATI
-1316 TPTKPTTTAGTS
+1316 TPTPPITTAGTT
-1328 VTFDVVYKN
+1328 VTFNVVYVN
-1337 AAGTT
+1337 AAGTSAT
-1342 SPNISQ
+1342 VSQ
-1348 THRVSVTL
+1348 THTVSVTL

-1370 KEGDSYQ
+1370 EASRAYQ

-1382 GTGRRDVVLWSTT
+1382 GTGRRDVVLWSTD
-1395 GTAPYDTYYAAIR
+1395 GNAPYEVYYAAIR
-1408 QHTAAAG
+1408 QHTSATG
-1415 NVANGAPHQTSQTG
+1415 NVANGSPNQTSQTG

-1462 NGGVSSANITLA
+1462 NGGISSANITLA

-1491 ENDGIFLGRSSNVAK
+1491 ENDGIFLGRNSNVAK

-1526 KGSLNFTNQSS
+1526 KGSLNFTNQAS
-1537 VDLSGFGGYTTLS
+1537 VDLSGFGGFTTLS

-1561 TATASAATAQTTANN
+1561 TATASAAAAQSTANS
-1576 AATAASNAATAAS
+1576 AATAASNASTAAS
-1589 NAQSTATNAINTL
+1589 NAQSSATTAINNL
-1602 QAVVDGNSTLTGTF
+1602 QAVVNGNSTLTGTF
-1616 INDNFIYSPNIA
+1616 INDSFIYSPAIA
-1628 GQNGYFSQIFRVGSN
+1628 GNAGYFDEIFRVGPN

-1653 IYVGGDGTT
+1653 IYVGAGT
-1662 GYYNNANTPFYF
+1662 YNNSNTPFYF
-1674 KSGSTDVFSLGNK
+1674 KSGSADIFSLGDK
-1687 LSFNGA
+1687 LSFNGSA
-1693 DLTVAGTIN
+1693 LSLTGTMNASTFSGGTISIGTGTTSIFIAN
-1702 ATAGNFSG
+1702 SSGISLG
-1710 NITSTATITGGTIIG
+1710 NITFANAPFSVTPAGVLKSTSGTIGGWTIGSTTLSSSNSQTILYNDGNITLSSGGVEKIKITKDSLSTNSTSTTATFPSTTDTSANPLFSSFNYQQTVGTTLYGGATTGNFTAGGTAIILNIPYTGTAVPGQSQWNQTLSNFRSVQNLTQQTVAVTIYTSGGSAVTSKTVTVFSQRDYLSTATAPYTH
-1725 GSINGGQINIGGNF
+1725 
-1739 NVNSA
+1739 
-1744 GNLTAVNAILSGSI
+1744 
-1758 NAGAGN
+1758 
-1764 IGGFVLSPTTLTTT
+1764 
-1778 NEKLKI
+1778 
-1784 DTNAPAILLYQTAGG
+1784 PAILAGSAAVPFSGLTTGATYYAVISIERTISSQYTAYTFGSVTLSGQFAWTGMSGGSSTIDITSAEEKTSIGVNGMIVSSAGG
-1799 APKVEIDA
+1799 FAQIGPVA
-1807 KASLTSPSA
+1807 TVGGTSYSA
-1816 ANINPTWASN
+1816 AFLGDVRINGALYTSAVLSSSDERLKTNIRDLESPLVKIEKLNPKSFLWNDVTAPMTEKGDSYGFIAQEVQNEFPFLIKNVGNTN
-1826 NGYIGTEGNRT
+1826 NL
-1837 ATESSGYGTTYDFNG
+1837 
-1852 VISDTFSLTQTGITN
+1852 SDVLSLDYNAII
-1867 FTVYTPDLVVSQTA
+1867 A
-1881 GTITA
+1881 
-1886 SSNFPPTSP
+1886 
-1895 TYGGQSYASAYPY
+1895 
-1908 GRSAQAYFVL
+1908 
-1918 QLLNTSNAVVAT
+1918 LNTAA
-1930 SDPIG
+1930 IKE
-1935 PTVYANGAYSYSYYY
+1935 
-1950 SPDGVNWQYQTAS
+1950 
-1963 SGASA
+1963 
-1968 TPRLTFAL
+1968 LL
-1976 RNSTINV
+1976 I
-1983 PATGTYKA
+1983 K
-1991 RMVLKLVVRP
+1991 
-2001 GYVVNY
+2001 
-2007 DNNTTTFYSNTA
+2007 
-2019 TTNHGYSGVSLQITP
+2019 
-2034 NLNKVEI
+2034 
-2041 TNGGIQVLTTFDSY
+2041 
-2055 VQIERQDNTSWNGGV
+2055 IE
-2070 LIRSIGGEI
+2070 
-2079 VSTAYGQH
+2079 
-2087 PDRLNNR
+2087 
-2094 ALQME
+2094 
-2099 GYAQLNG
+2099 QL
-2106 YQDHKI
+2106 
-2112 GSYVFGDDAS
+2112 
-2122 FNSYNTVLNI
+2122 
-2132 EGRYST
+2132 E
-2138 TTAAKQSRV
+2138 
-2147 SVMANIYPYH
+2147 
-2157 DDRFDL
+2157 
-2163 GSSSYRWRDIFTNGA
+2163 
-2178 VTITSDATKKLDI
+2178 
-2191 QPSSLGLEF
+2191 
-2200 INKLQPKSYRMISGS
+2200 
-2215 VIYQSDWPNFIEKE
+2215 
-2229 IKAGERDDKGN
+2229 ERI
-2240 LYLEDT
+2240 L
-2246 IIEIQNPEKPP
+2246 
-2257 ISEVIPG
+2257 
-2264 KRKHYGLIAQ
+2264 
-2274 DVKEVLNEMNI
+2274 
-2285 STNDFAGYVEGN
+2285 
-2297 REDGTELGLRYEEF
+2297 
-2311 LSPMIKAIQELSA
+2311 
-2324 KVNELEAKISGS
+2324 ELENQ
-2336 V
+2336 

>member
-14 ETVNVLVNDTDP
+14 ETINVLVNDTDP

-161 DISESILPIYNRNV
+161 DITESILPIYNRNV
-175 SRLTISGSVNGTPI
+175 SRLTISGSLNGTPI
-189 LPSAGEDYRTFKGV
+189 VPSAGEDYRTFKGV

-221 RETIQINGLAKSYSP
+221 REIIEITGSGFNKIYSP
-236 IITDVTTNKKA
+236 TITDVTTNKKA

-252 YYITGSSL
+252 YYVTGSSL

-274 TMSYDATVTLTDS
+274 TMSYDADVTLTDS

-300 LETFSG
+300 LDTFSG

-431 GGIEIYMSGSAFTP
+431 GGIEVYMSGSAFTP
-445 TLLETNYGKKIGDL
+445 TSLETNYGKKIGDL

-544 VLLEKEFTFSG
+544 VLLEEEFTFTG

-575 FSTASVF
+575 FSTASIF
-582 PQFVTIDFTKT
+582 PQLVTIDFTKT
-593 GLTGSVI
+593 GLTGSVT
-600 FQSQSVDI
+600 FQSQSVDV

-632 SLANFTGSSAL
+632 SLPNFTGSSAL

-698 TDDYIDIRLVRQ
+698 SDDYIDIRLVRQ

-729 VPPKLTEIETIG
+729 TPPPLHEIESVG
-741 NATVYRLY
+741 NATVYRLF
-749 VTSSTYQSG
+749 VTSSTHQYSATPISG
-758 SGGYIYDIGQSHYD
+758 SGYVYDFGQSHYD

-801 ATSDRNQF
+801 ATSDANQF
-809 FYKMTDLSPTPSSQ
+809 FYKMTDLSPIPSSQ
-823 TATILVKRQNLGS
+823 TITILAKRLNLGS
-836 LSNTITYTKTG
+836 LTNTITVTSG
-847 SGPNLTLVSQNVGN
+847 SGVPALSAPNYEGN
-861 GVAQFTVDTSA
+861 GVTSYTISAGQSSNYQYSTGVQTYTFTA
-872 YTYGMGETKYVFQAT
+872 Y
-887 DLNGVIY
+887 DLNGIAY
-894 YDEISLA
+894 NDEVTLSS
-901 AVIAESQISVNL
+901 VIAESQISVNL

-919 LPARSTGW
+919 LPARSTGF
-927 VASGSFVLTSG
+927 VASGSFVATSG

-945 GEDISRQ
+945 GEDIAR
-952 EGLST
+952 EENLAT

-962 VISLTGTNCIPNG
+962 IISATGTNCTPNDTT
-975 GQGSNPSDATYGI
+975 PDDATYGV

-993 DTGSLSLVV
+993 DSGSLSLVV

-1013 ITKVVTYSKAKDGV
+1013 ITKVVTYSKAKAAAPLLTVSTTNKAQSVSAKSTGEQIDSFANAVVTIAETYNGSTSNLTLTSLTATSSDLASIVTNNSTGV
-1027 PNVVVAVTPS
+1027 ITLAGRTLANGTNATSIAVT
-1037 AQTIEA
+1037 A
-1043 NSKGSGSAT
+1043 
-1052 PNSLTITALEGN
+1052 
-1064 TSRFT
+1064 
-1069 SLGTPTYTNGL
+1069 
-1080 SGTTSTNTLTFTSN
+1080 
-1094 ASSMSADTGQVT
+1094 V
-1106 IPVNYTDSE
+1106 VTDSE
-1115 GTTGTK
+1115 GQSRTLTD
-1121 NVVATISKARKAV
+1121 TISLTKVKKAV
-1134 PSVTISAT
+1134 PSVRISAT

-1168 EGTTNMFTSMSFTP
+1168 EGTTDRFTSMVIQGTP
-1182 ANAVGFSTPPTV
+1182 VGFSTAPTV
-1194 SGNTLTMTSA
+1194 SSNTLTMTSA

-1217 VHTNSENTTGQTQTI
+1217 THTDSEGTTGQTQTI

-1253 SQIVTLDNTG
+1253 SQVVTRSNTG
-1263 SYGTPTAFVVSVV
+1263 TYGTPTAFVVSVV
-1276 EGATTYTYSSTLAS
+1276 EGATTYTYDDTSPYGV
-1290 NSTFKIINVQN
+1290 STFRITSL
-1301 AVGIASGGTATSNTI
+1301 SGGTNSGATI
-1316 TPTKPTTTAGTS
+1316 TPTPPITTAGTT
-1328 VTFDVVYKN
+1328 VTFNVVYVN
-1337 AAGTT
+1337 AAGTSAT
-1342 SPNISQ
+1342 VSQ
-1348 THRVSVTL
+1348 THTVSVTL

-1370 KEGDSYQ
+1370 EASRAYQ

-1382 GTGRRDVVLWSTT
+1382 GTGRRDVVLWSTD
-1395 GTAPYDTYYAAIR
+1395 GNAPYEVYYAAIR
-1408 QHTAAAG
+1408 QHTSATG
-1415 NVANGAPHQTSQTG
+1415 NVANGSPNQTSQTG

-1462 NGGVSSANITLA
+1462 NGGISSANITLA

-1491 ENDGIFLGRSSNVAK
+1491 ENDGIFLGRNSNVAK

-1526 KGSLNFTNQSS
+1526 KGSLNFTNQAS
-1537 VDLSGFGGYTTLS
+1537 VDLSGFGGFTTLS

-1561 TATASAATAQTTANN
+1561 TATASAAAAQSTANS
-1576 AATAASNAATAAS
+1576 AATAASNASTAAS
-1589 NAQSTATNAINTL
+1589 NAQSSATTAINNL
-1602 QAVVDGNSTLTGTF
+1602 QAVVNGNSTLTGTF
-1616 INDNFIYSPNIA
+1616 INDSFIYSPAIA
-1628 GQNGYFSQIFRVGSN
+1628 GNAGYFDEIFRVGPN

-1653 IYVGGDGTT
+1653 IYVGAGT
-1662 GYYNNANTPFYF
+1662 YNNSNTPFYF
-1674 KSGSTDVFSLGNK
+1674 KSGSADIFSLGDK
-1687 LSFNGA
+1687 LSFNGSA
-1693 DLTVAGTIN
+1693 LSLTGTMNASTFSGGTISIGTGTTSIFIAN
-1702 ATAGNFSG
+1702 SSGISLG
-1710 NITSTATITGGTIIG
+1710 NITFANAPFSVTPAGVLKSTSGTIGGWTIGSTTLSSSNSQTILYNDGNITLSSGGVEKIKITKDSLSTNSTSTTATFPSTTDTSANPLFSSFNYQQTVGTTLYGGATTGNFTAGGTAIILNIPYTGTAVPGQSQWNQTLSNFRSVQNLTQQSVAVTIYTSGGSPVASKTVTVFSQRDYLSTATAPYTH
-1725 GSINGGQINIGGNF
+1725 
-1739 NVNSA
+1739 
-1744 GNLTAVNAILSGSI
+1744 
-1758 NAGAGN
+1758 
-1764 IGGFVLSPTTLTTT
+1764 
-1778 NEKLKI
+1778 
-1784 DTNAPAILLYQTAGG
+1784 PAILAGSAAVPFSGLTTGATYYAVISIERTISSQYTAYTFGSVTLSGQFAWTGMSGGSSTIDITSAEEKTSIGVNGMIVSSAGG
-1799 APKVEIDA
+1799 FAQIGPVA
-1807 KASLTSPSA
+1807 TVGGTSYSA
-1816 ANINPTWASN
+1816 AFLGDVRINGALYTSAVLSSSDERLKTNIRDLESPLVKIEKLNPKSFLWNDVTAPMTEKGDSYGFIAQEVQNEFPFLIKNVGNTN
-1826 NGYIGTEGNRT
+1826 NL
-1837 ATESSGYGTTYDFNG
+1837 
-1852 VISDTFSLTQTGITN
+1852 SDVLSLDYNAII
-1867 FTVYTPDLVVSQTA
+1867 A
-1881 GTITA
+1881 
-1886 SSNFPPTSP
+1886 
-1895 TYGGQSYASAYPY
+1895 
-1908 GRSAQAYFVL
+1908 
-1918 QLLNTSNAVVAT
+1918 LNTAA
-1930 SDPIG
+1930 IKE
-1935 PTVYANGAYSYSYYY
+1935 
-1950 SPDGVNWQYQTAS
+1950 
-1963 SGASA
+1963 
-1968 TPRLTFAL
+1968 LL
-1976 RNSTINV
+1976 I
-1983 PATGTYKA
+1983 K
-1991 RMVLKLVVRP
+1991 
-2001 GYVVNY
+2001 
-2007 DNNTTTFYSNTA
+2007 
-2019 TTNHGYSGVSLQITP
+2019 
-2034 NLNKVEI
+2034 
-2041 TNGGIQVLTTFDSY
+2041 
-2055 VQIERQDNTSWNGGV
+2055 IE
-2070 LIRSIGGEI
+2070 
-2079 VSTAYGQH
+2079 
-2087 PDRLNNR
+2087 
-2094 ALQME
+2094 
-2099 GYAQLNG
+2099 QL
-2106 YQDHKI
+2106 
-2112 GSYVFGDDAS
+2112 
-2122 FNSYNTVLNI
+2122 
-2132 EGRYST
+2132 E
-2138 TTAAKQSRV
+2138 
-2147 SVMANIYPYH
+2147 
-2157 DDRFDL
+2157 
-2163 GSSSYRWRDIFTNGA
+2163 
-2178 VTITSDATKKLDI
+2178 
-2191 QPSSLGLEF
+2191 
-2200 INKLQPKSYRMISGS
+2200 
-2215 VIYQSDWPNFIEKE
+2215 
-2229 IKAGERDDKGN
+2229 ERI
-2240 LYLEDT
+2240 L
-2246 IIEIQNPEKPP
+2246 
-2257 ISEVIPG
+2257 
-2264 KRKHYGLIAQ
+2264 
-2274 DVKEVLNEMNI
+2274 
-2285 STNDFAGYVEGN
+2285 
-2297 REDGTELGLRYEEF
+2297 
-2311 LSPMIKAIQELSA
+2311 
-2324 KVNELEAKISGS
+2324 ELENQ
-2336 V
+2336 

>member
-1 MAILKKTLFDESL
+1 MAILKKTLFDERL
-14 ETVNVLVNDTDP
+14 ETVNVLINDTDP
-26 NSKYF
+26 NSRYF

-52 PELVSDTI
+52 SELVLDTI

-67 SQGKIIYH
+67 SQGNIIYH

-90 VVAVYIYPDTAFGP
+90 VISVYIYPDTAFGP

-115 YSFNGV
+115 YVVNGV
-121 TIPVPENWK
+121 RVPVPENWK

-144 PILANTSK
+144 PILANTTK

-161 DISESILPIYNRNV
+161 DIDESVLPIYNRNV
-175 SRLTISGSVNGTPI
+175 SRVTVSGSINGTAIVPAE
-189 LPSAGEDYRTFKGV
+189 SADYRTFKGV

-221 RETIQINGLAKSYSP
+221 RETIQINGLPKSYSP
-236 IITDVTTNKKA
+236 ILTDVTTNKKA

-252 YYITGSSL
+252 YYSASVSS
-260 PNYYSV
+260 PNYYEVLS
-266 TAFTSASY
+266 FTSASY
-274 TMSYDATVTLTDS
+274 TMSYDDNVTLTNS
-287 AINSSF
+287 AVNSSF

-355 NAILSS
+355 DSILSS
-361 FWTSSAIETGVNLSV
+361 FWTSSAIESGVNLSV
-376 DNTTLLKSVLL
+376 DNSVLLKSVLL

-431 GGIEIYMSGSAFTP
+431 GGIEVYMSGSSFTP
-445 TLLETNYGKKIGDL
+445 TDRTTNYGKKIGEL
-459 TTNTQFRKYDK
+459 TTNSQFRKYDK

-488 VKGGVWHIS
+488 IKGGVWHVS

-544 VLLEKEFTFSG
+544 VLLEKEFTFTG
-555 GNDVDVRRDLQLN
+555 GNDVSVRRDLQLN

-575 FSTASVF
+575 FSTASIF
-582 PQFVTIDFTKT
+582 PQLITIDFTKT
-593 GLTGSVI
+593 GLTGSVT
-600 FQSQSVDI
+600 FQSQSVDV
-608 NGNLITGTPKPG
+608 NGTLITGTPKPG

-632 SLANFTGSSAL
+632 SLANFTGSSTL

-649 ITYTASC
+649 ISYTASC

-729 VPPKLTEIETIG
+729 TPPPLHEIESVG
-741 NATVYRLY
+741 NATVYRLF
-749 VTSSTYQSG
+749 VTSSTHPYSATPISG
-758 SGGYIYDIGQSHYD
+758 SGYVYDFGQSHYD

-801 ATSDRNQF
+801 ATSDANQF
-809 FYKMTDLSPTPSSQ
+809 FYKMTDLSPAPTSQ
-823 TATILVKRQNLGS
+823 TISILVKRLNLGS
-836 LSNTITYTKTG
+836 LTNTITVASG
-847 SGPNLTLVSQNVGN
+847 SGVPALSAPNYEGN
-861 GVAQFTVDTSA
+861 GVTSYTISAGQSSNYRFTTGVQTYTFTA
-872 YTYGMGETKYVFQAT
+872 Y
-887 DLNGVIY
+887 DLNGVAY
-894 YDEISLA
+894 NDEVTISP
-901 AVIAESQISVNL
+901 VIAESQISVNL

-927 VASGSFVLTSG
+927 VASGSFALTSG

-945 GEDISRQ
+945 GEDITRE

-962 VISLTGTNCIPNG
+962 IISATAVGCVANDSTPD
-975 GQGSNPSDATYGI
+975 DATYGI

-993 DTGSLSLVV
+993 DSGSLSLLV
-1002 RYKDGRGSTTD
+1002 RYKDGRGASTD
-1013 ITKVVTYSKAKDGV
+1013 ITKVVTYTKAK
-1027 PNVVVAVTPS
+1027 A
-1037 AQTIEA
+1037 
-1043 NSKGSGSAT
+1043 
-1052 PNSLTITALEGN
+1052 
-1064 TSRFT
+1064 
-1069 SLGTPTYTNGL
+1069 
-1080 SGTTSTNTLTFTSN
+1080 
-1094 ASSMSADTGQVT
+1094 
-1106 IPVNYTDSE
+1106 
-1115 GTTGTK
+1115 
-1121 NVVATISKARKAV
+1121 AV
-1134 PSVTISAT
+1134 PSVRISAT

-1158 ALTNVTISAL
+1158 TLTNVTITAL
-1168 EGTTNMFTSMSFTP
+1168 EGTTDRFTSMVIASSS
-1182 ANAVGFSTPPTV
+1182 GFSTAPTV

-1204 VMNADEASVTLTV
+1204 VMNTDEASVTLTV
-1217 VHTNSENTTGQTQTI
+1217 THTDSEGTTGQTQTI

-1253 SQIVTLDNTG
+1253 SQIVTLSNTG
-1263 SYGTPTAFVVSVV
+1263 TYGTPTTFVVSVV
-1276 EGATTYTYSSTLAS
+1276 EGATTYTYDGTSPYAV
-1290 NSTFKIINVQN
+1290 STFR
-1301 AVGIASGGTATSNTI
+1301 IANLVGGTNSNGTI
-1316 TPTKPTTTAGTS
+1316 TPTTPTTTSGTN
-1328 VTFDVVYKN
+1328 VTFDVIYVN
-1337 AAGTT
+1337 AAGTSAT
-1342 SPNISQ
+1342 VSQ
-1348 THRVSVTL
+1348 SHKVSVTL

-1370 KEGDSYQ
+1370 EAGRTYQ

-1382 GTGRRDVVLWSTT
+1382 GTGRRDVVLWSAN
-1395 GTAPYDTYYAAIR
+1395 GNAPYEVYYAAIR
-1408 QHTAAAG
+1408 QHTSATG
-1415 NVANGAPHQTSQTG
+1415 NVINGSPNQAAQTG

-1474 GGTTNPYL
+1474 GGSTNPYL
-1482 SIGQATQGY
+1482 SIGQSSTVGSQGY
-1491 ENDGIFLGRSSNVAK
+1491 NVNGIFLGLDSGTAK
-1506 FSIVNGTTS
+1506 FSIRNGDTS
-1515 FLKWTGTSLEI
+1515 FIRWTGTALEI

-1537 VDLSGFGGYTTLS
+1537 VDLTGFGGYTTLS

-1555 AQLVAN
+1555 AQLTAN
-1561 TATASAATAQTTANN
+1561 TGVSNAATAQTTANN

-1628 GQNGYFSQIFRVGSN
+1628 GQNGYFSSIFRVGSN

-1653 IYVGGDGTT
+1653 IYVGGGN
-1662 GYYNNANTPFYF
+1662 YNNADTPFYF
-1674 KSGSTDVFSLGNK
+1674 KSGSTNIFSLADK
-1687 LSFNGA
+1687 LSFNGSV
-1693 DLTVAGTIN
+1693 LNVQGTIN
-1702 ATAGNFSG
+1702 GSIIAGS
-1710 NITSTATITGGTIIG
+1710 SIIG
-1725 GSINGGQINIGGNF
+1725 GSLSIGNNF
-1739 NVNSA
+1739 SVNSS
-1744 GNLTAVNAILSGSI
+1744 GILTAVDAIISGSI

-1764 IGGFVLSPTTLTTT
+1764 IGGFGLTPSALTTT
-1778 NEKLKI
+1778 NGKLRI
-1784 DTNAPAILLYQTAGG
+1784 DTNTPAILLYTASNA
-1799 APKVEIDA
+1799 APKVEINA
-1807 KASLTSPSA
+1807 NINLTSPSA
-1816 ANINPTWASN
+1816 TNISPYWPSN
-1826 NGYIGTEGNRT
+1826 NGYIGTEGTRT
-1837 ATESSGYGTTYDFNG
+1837 NTESSGFGTTYTLTGVSSDNFSISTTGLLNFN
-1852 VISDTFSLTQTGITN
+1852 
-1867 FTVYTPDLVVSQTA
+1867 VYTPDLLLTQTA
-1881 GTITA
+1881 GTISAT
-1886 SSNFPPTSP
+1886 SDFPPYSP
-1895 TYGGQSYASAYPY
+1895 TNAYESYASRYPAA
-1908 GRSAQAYFVL
+1908 RSSEAYFVL
-1918 QLLNTSNAVVAT
+1918 QLLNTSNVVVAESSAIGSSQYAYGAT
-1930 SDPIG
+1930 SYAYYQAVDYGGG
-1935 PTVYANGAYSYSYYY
+1935 PQWAYQSYTTNGF
-1950 SPDGVNWQYQTAS
+1950 TTTRAS
-1963 SGASA
+1963 
-1968 TPRLTFAL
+1968 FQL
-1976 RNSTINV
+1976 RNGTINV
-1983 PATGTYKA
+1983 PGAGTYKA
-1991 RMVLKLVVRP
+1991 RMALKVVVRP
-2001 GYVVNY
+2001 GYVQDYV
-2007 DNNTTTFYSNTA
+2007 NNTTTFSSNTA
-2019 TTNHGYSGVSLQITP
+2019 TTNHGYQGVSLQLTP

-2041 TNGGIQVLTTFDSY
+2041 TNGGIQILTTSDSY
-2055 VQIERQDNTSWNGGV
+2055 VEMARQDASSWNGGV

-2079 VSTAYGQH
+2079 VSTAFGQY
-2087 PDRLNNR
+2087 PARLNNR
-2094 ALQME
+2094 AMQIQGYVSID
-2099 GYAQLNG
+2099 GYAG
-2106 YQDHKI
+2106 TTI
-2112 GSYVFGDDAS
+2112 GSTEYGTGGPTSNYPLAIKGRTFETNRAS
-2122 FNSYNTVLNI
+2122 
-2132 EGRYST
+2132 
-2138 TTAAKQSRV
+2138 QSIV
-2147 SVMANIYPYH
+2147 TSQCNIYPDY
-2157 DDRFDL
+2157 DQRFDL
-2163 GSSSYRWRDIFTNGA
+2163 GSPSYRWRDIYTDGN
-2178 VTITSDATKKLDI
+2178 VTTTSDITKKTDI
-2191 QPSSLGLEF
+2191 EISNLGLDF
-2200 INKLQPKSYRMISGS
+2200 INKLNPVSYKMISGS
-2215 VIYQSDWPNFIEKE
+2215 VVYEKNWEKFIDKELQPGDLDDIGQVVTETKIIKVPNE
-2229 IKAGERDDKGN
+2229 
-2240 LYLEDT
+2240 T
-2246 IIEIQNPEKPP
+2246 PPP
-2257 ISEVIPG
+2257 IVEVVKG
-2264 KRKHYGLIAQ
+2264 KRRHYGLIAQ
-2274 DVKEVLNEMNI
+2274 DVKNVLDEMQI
-2285 STNDFAGYVEGN
+2285 STNDFAGYVAGN
-2297 REDGTELGLRYEEF
+2297 PDMNTELGLRYDEF
-2311 LSPMIKAIQELSA
+2311 ISPMIKAIQELSD
-2324 KVNELEAKISGS
+2324 KIEELEAKISGS
-2336 V
+2336 T

>member
-14 ETVNVLVNDTDP
+14 ETINVLVNDTDP

-161 DISESILPIYNRNV
+161 DITESILPIYNRNV
-175 SRLTISGSVNGTPI
+175 SRLTISGSLNGTPI
-189 LPSAGEDYRTFKGV
+189 VPSAGEDYRTFKGV

-221 RETIQINGLAKSYSP
+221 REIIEITGSGFNKIYSP

-252 YYITGSSL
+252 YYVTGSSL

-274 TMSYDATVTLTDS
+274 TMSYDADVTLTDS

-300 LETFSG
+300 LDTFSG

-361 FWTSSAIETGVNLSV
+361 FWTSSVIETGVNLSV

-431 GGIEIYMSGSAFTP
+431 GGIEVYMSGSAFTP
-445 TLLETNYGKKIGDL
+445 TSLETNYGKKIGNL

-544 VLLEKEFTFSG
+544 VLLEEEFTFTG

-575 FSTASVF
+575 FSTASIF
-582 PQFVTIDFTKT
+582 PQLITIDFTKT
-593 GLTGSVI
+593 GLTGSVT
-600 FQSQSVDI
+600 FQSQSVDV

-632 SLANFTGSSAL
+632 SLPNFTGSSAL

-720 NITSGSEVG
+720 NITSGSEIG
-729 VPPKLTEIETIG
+729 TPPPLHEIESVG
-741 NATVYRLY
+741 NATVYRLF
-749 VTSSTYQSG
+749 VTSSTHQYSATPISG
-758 SGGYIYDIGQSHYD
+758 SGYVYDFGQSHYD

-801 ATSDRNQF
+801 ATSDANQF
-809 FYKMTDLSPTPSSQ
+809 FYKMTDLSPIPSSQ
-823 TATILVKRQNLGS
+823 TITILAKRLNLGS
-836 LSNTITYTKTG
+836 LTNTITVTSG
-847 SGPNLTLVSQNVGN
+847 SGVPALSAPNYEGN
-861 GVAQFTVDTSA
+861 GVTSYTISAGQSSNYQYSTGVQTYTFTA
-872 YTYGMGETKYVFQAT
+872 Y
-887 DLNGVIY
+887 DLNGIAY
-894 YDEISLA
+894 NDEVTLSS
-901 AVIAESQISVNL
+901 VIAESQISVNL

-919 LPARSTGW
+919 LPARSTGF
-927 VASGSFVLTSG
+927 VASGSFVATSG

-945 GEDISRQ
+945 GEDIAR
-952 EGLST
+952 EENLAT

-962 VISLTGTNCIPNG
+962 IISATGTNCTPNDTT
-975 GQGSNPSDATYGI
+975 PDDATYGV

-993 DTGSLSLVV
+993 DSGSLSLVV

-1013 ITKVVTYSKAKDGV
+1013 ITKVVTYSKAKAAAPLLTLSTTNKAQSVSAKSTGEQIDSFANAVVTIAETYNGSTSNLTLTSLTATSSDLASIVTNNSTGV
-1027 PNVVVAVTPS
+1027 ITLAGRTLANGTNATSIAVT
-1037 AQTIEA
+1037 A
-1043 NSKGSGSAT
+1043 
-1052 PNSLTITALEGN
+1052 
-1064 TSRFT
+1064 
-1069 SLGTPTYTNGL
+1069 
-1080 SGTTSTNTLTFTSN
+1080 
-1094 ASSMSADTGQVT
+1094 V
-1106 IPVNYTDSE
+1106 VTDSE
-1115 GTTGTK
+1115 GQSRTLTD
-1121 NVVATISKARKAV
+1121 TISLTKVKKAV
-1134 PSVTISAT
+1134 PSVRISAT

-1168 EGTTNMFTSMSFTP
+1168 EGTTDRFTSMVIASSP
-1182 ANAVGFSTPPTV
+1182 GFSTAPTV
-1194 SGNTLTMTSA
+1194 SGATLTMTSA

-1217 VHTNSENTTGQTQTI
+1217 THTDSEGTTGQTQTI

-1244 GVVVNLNPA
+1244 GVVVNLNPT
-1253 SQIVTLDNTG
+1253 SQIVTLSNTG
-1263 SYGTPTAFVVSVV
+1263 TYGTPTTFVVSVV
-1276 EGATTYTYSSTLAS
+1276 EGATTYTYDGTSPYAV
-1290 NSTFKIINVQN
+1290 STFR
-1301 AVGIASGGTATSNTI
+1301 IANLVGGTNSNGTI
-1316 TPTKPTTTAGTS
+1316 TPTTPTTTSGTN
-1328 VTFDVVYKN
+1328 VTFDVIYVN
-1337 AAGTT
+1337 AAGTSAT
-1342 SPNISQ
+1342 VSQ
-1348 THRVSVTL
+1348 SHKVSVTL

-1370 KEGDSYQ
+1370 EASRAYQ

-1382 GTGRRDVVLWSTT
+1382 GTGRRDVVLWSTD
-1395 GTAPYDTYYAAIR
+1395 GNAPYEVYYAAIR
-1408 QHTAAAG
+1408 QHTSAAG
-1415 NVANGAPHQTSQTG
+1415 NVINGAPHQPLQTG

-1462 NGGVSSANITLA
+1462 NGGISSANITLA
-1474 GGTTNPYL
+1474 GGSTNPYL

-1491 ENDGIFLGRSSNVAK
+1491 AADGIFLGRDSNVAK

-1526 KGSLNFTNQSS
+1526 KGSLNFTNQAD
-1537 VDLSGFGGYTTLS
+1537 VNLTGFGGYTTLS

-1555 AQLVAN
+1555 AQLTAN
-1561 TATASAATAQTTANN
+1561 TGVSNASTAQTTANN

-1589 NAQSTATNAINTL
+1589 NAQSSATTAINNL
-1602 QAVVDGNSTLTGTF
+1602 QAVVNGNSTLTGTF
-1616 INDNFIYSPNIA
+1616 INDSFIYSPAIA
-1628 GQNGYFSQIFRVGSN
+1628 GDAGYFNEIFRVGPN

-1653 IYVGGDGTT
+1653 IYVGSGN
-1662 GYYNNANTPFYF
+1662 YNNANTPFYF
-1674 KSGSTDVFSLGNK
+1674 KSGSVNVFSLGNK
-1687 LSFNGA
+1687 LSFNGS
-1693 DLTVAGTIN
+1693 DLTVSGSIN

-1710 NITSTATITGGTIIG
+1710 NITSTATITGGTISGGTISG
-1725 GSINGGQINIGGNF
+1725 GSITIGSNFSVDTSGNMVANNASMTGTVTANTGRIGGWTISGTALEGSG
-1739 NVNSA
+1739 SA
-1744 GNLTAVNAILSGSI
+1744 GKIILDPSIPSMRFNNANGATKLTIRTGQLTYLGGNTVNLSMPSQTT
-1758 NAGAGN
+1758 GAGTYYSN
-1764 IGGFVLSPTTLTTT
+1764 VYNQTVGVVQTIYIPDAGSYVGTPSFSGNGSNLYYTSPTFNGYFSVNFWIEIKDGPTYATANTVGYISVGGDTTYGMPNETGVMGIYSYLTT
-1778 NEKLKI
+1778 LSF
-1784 DTNAPAILLYQTAGG
+1784 PTAGNYYLF
-1799 APKVEIDA
+1799 PVR
-1807 KASLTSPSA
+1807 TVQ
-1816 ANINPTWASN
+1816 
-1826 NGYIGTEGNRT
+1826 GNFT
-1837 ATESSGYGTTYDFNG
+1837 SGYVQLAGGGY
-1852 VISDTFSLTQTGITN
+1852 TG
-1867 FTVYTPDLVVSQTA
+1867 
-1881 GTITA
+1881 G
-1886 SSNFPPTSP
+1886 SSNFTPEVDFGELTEFGLQVASSANQ
-1895 TYGGQSYASAYPY
+1895 YAKIARNSSYAFESLGAIYVKSPNASTFSYFDGVVHPY
-1908 GRSAQAYFVL
+1908 IGNTNDLGTSGNRWRYIYSNNVL
-1918 QLLNTSNAVVAT
+1918 QV
-1930 SDPIG
+1930 SDR
-1935 PTVYANGAYSYSYYY
+1935 
-1950 SPDGVNWQYQTAS
+1950 
-1963 SGASA
+1963 
-1968 TPRLTFAL
+1968 RL
-1976 RNSTINV
+1976 
-1983 PATGTYKA
+1983 K
-1991 RMVLKLVVRP
+1991 
-2001 GYVVNY
+2001 
-2007 DNNTTTFYSNTA
+2007 
-2019 TTNHGYSGVSLQITP
+2019 
-2034 NLNKVEI
+2034 E
-2041 TNGGIQVLTTFDSY
+2041 
-2055 VQIERQDNTSWNGGV
+2055 
-2070 LIRSIGGEI
+2070 
-2079 VSTAYGQH
+2079 
-2087 PDRLNNR
+2087 
-2094 ALQME
+2094 
-2099 GYAQLNG
+2099 
-2106 YQDHKI
+2106 
-2112 GSYVFGDDAS
+2112 
-2122 FNSYNTVLNI
+2122 
-2132 EGRYST
+2132 
-2138 TTAAKQSRV
+2138 
-2147 SVMANIYPYH
+2147 
-2157 DDRFDL
+2157 
-2163 GSSSYRWRDIFTNGA
+2163 
-2178 VTITSDATKKLDI
+2178 DI
-2191 QPSSLGLEF
+2191 QPTDLGLDF
-2200 INKLQPKSYRMISGS
+2200 INKL
-2215 VIYQSDWPNFIEKE
+2215 
-2229 IKAGERDDKGN
+2229 
-2240 LYLEDT
+2240 
-2246 IIEIQNPEKPP
+2246 NPVKY
-2257 ISEVIPG
+2257 
-2264 KRKHYGLIAQ
+2264 KRIGASSPRFHYGLIAQ
-2274 DVKEVLNEMNI
+2274 EVTASLVDYGLTTSDAGFLVSSSVNYTAEEIEKFKDRRDWEVYEREMAA
-2285 STNDFAGYVEGN
+2285 SD
-2297 REDGTELGLRYEEF
+2297 RQELGIAYNELI
-2311 LSPMIKAIQELSA
+2311 SPMIKSIQQLSA
-2324 KVNELEAKISGS
+2324 KIDELEAKISGS
-2336 V
+2336 I

>member
-14 ETVNVLVNDTDP
+14 ETINVLVNDTDP

-161 DISESILPIYNRNV
+161 DITESILPIYNRNV
-175 SRLTISGSVNGTPI
+175 SRLTISGSLNGTPI
-189 LPSAGEDYRTFKGV
+189 VPSAGEDYRTFKGV

-221 RETIQINGLAKSYSP
+221 REIIEITGSGFNKIYSP

-252 YYITGSSL
+252 YYVTGSSL

-274 TMSYDATVTLTDS
+274 TMSYDADVTLTDS

-300 LETFSG
+300 LDTFSG

-361 FWTSSAIETGVNLSV
+361 FWTSSVIETGVNLSV

-431 GGIEIYMSGSAFTP
+431 GGIEVYMSGSAFTP
-445 TLLETNYGKKIGDL
+445 TSLETNYGKKIGDL

-544 VLLEKEFTFSG
+544 VLLEEEFTFTG

-575 FSTASVF
+575 FSTASIF
-582 PQFVTIDFTKT
+582 PQLITIDFTKT
-593 GLTGSVI
+593 GLTGSVT
-600 FQSQSVDI
+600 FQSQSVDV

-632 SLANFTGSSAL
+632 SLPNFTGSSAL

-720 NITSGSEVG
+720 NITSGSEIG
-729 VPPKLTEIETIG
+729 TPPPLHEIESVG
-741 NATVYRLY
+741 NATVYRLF
-749 VTSSTYQSG
+749 VTSSTHQYSATPISG
-758 SGGYIYDIGQSHYD
+758 SGYVYDFGQSHYD

-801 ATSDRNQF
+801 ATSDANQF
-809 FYKMTDLSPTPSSQ
+809 FYKMTDLSPIPSSQ
-823 TATILVKRQNLGS
+823 TITILAKRLNLGS
-836 LSNTITYTKTG
+836 LTNTITVTSG
-847 SGPNLTLVSQNVGN
+847 SGVPALSAPNYEGN
-861 GVAQFTVDTSA
+861 GVTSYTISAGQSSNYQYSTGVQTYTFTA
-872 YTYGMGETKYVFQAT
+872 Y
-887 DLNGVIY
+887 DLNGIAY
-894 YDEISLA
+894 NDEVTLSS
-901 AVIAESQISVNL
+901 VIAESQISVNL

-919 LPARSTGW
+919 LPARSTGF
-927 VASGSFVLTSG
+927 VASGSFVVTSG

-945 GEDISRQ
+945 GEDIAR
-952 EGLST
+952 EENLAT

-962 VISLTGTNCIPNG
+962 IISATGTNCTPNDTT
-975 GQGSNPSDATYGI
+975 PDDATYGV

-993 DTGSLSLVV
+993 DSGSLSLVV

-1013 ITKVVTYSKAKDGV
+1013 ITKVVTYSKAKAAAPLLTLSTTNKAQSVSAKSTGEQIDSFANAVVTIAETYNGSTSNLTLTSLTATSSDLASIVTNNSTGV
-1027 PNVVVAVTPS
+1027 ITLAGRTLANGTNATSIAVT
-1037 AQTIEA
+1037 A
-1043 NSKGSGSAT
+1043 
-1052 PNSLTITALEGN
+1052 
-1064 TSRFT
+1064 
-1069 SLGTPTYTNGL
+1069 
-1080 SGTTSTNTLTFTSN
+1080 
-1094 ASSMSADTGQVT
+1094 V
-1106 IPVNYTDSE
+1106 VTDSE
-1115 GTTGTK
+1115 GQSRTLTD
-1121 NVVATISKARKAV
+1121 TISLTKVKKAV
-1134 PSVTISAT
+1134 PSVRISAT

-1168 EGTTNMFTSMSFTP
+1168 EGTTDRFTSMVIASSP
-1182 ANAVGFSTPPTV
+1182 GFSTAPTV
-1194 SGNTLTMTSA
+1194 SGATLTMTSA

-1217 VHTNSENTTGQTQTI
+1217 THTDSEGTTGQTQTI

-1244 GVVVNLNPA
+1244 GVVVNLNPT
-1253 SQIVTLDNTG
+1253 SQIVTLSNTG
-1263 SYGTPTAFVVSVV
+1263 TYGTPTTFVVSVV
-1276 EGATTYTYSSTLAS
+1276 EGATTYTYDGTSPYAV
-1290 NSTFKIINVQN
+1290 STFR
-1301 AVGIASGGTATSNTI
+1301 IANLVGGTNSNGTI
-1316 TPTKPTTTAGTS
+1316 TPTTPTTTSGTN
-1328 VTFDVVYKN
+1328 VTFDVIYVN
-1337 AAGTT
+1337 AAGTSAT
-1342 SPNISQ
+1342 VSQ
-1348 THRVSVTL
+1348 SHKVSVTL

-1370 KEGDSYQ
+1370 EASRAYQ

-1382 GTGRRDVVLWSTT
+1382 GTGRRDVVLWSTD
-1395 GTAPYDTYYAAIR
+1395 GNAPYEVYYAAIR
-1408 QHTAAAG
+1408 QHTSAAG
-1415 NVANGAPHQTSQTG
+1415 NVINGAPHQPLQTG

-1462 NGGVSSANITLA
+1462 NGGISSANITLA
-1474 GGTTNPYL
+1474 GGSTNPYL

-1491 ENDGIFLGRSSNVAK
+1491 AADGIFLGRDSNVAK

-1526 KGSLNFTNQSS
+1526 KGSLNFTNQAD
-1537 VDLSGFGGYTTLS
+1537 VNLTGFGGYTTLS

-1555 AQLVAN
+1555 AQLTAN
-1561 TATASAATAQTTANN
+1561 TGVSNASTAQTTANN

-1589 NAQSTATNAINTL
+1589 NAQSSATTAINNL
-1602 QAVVDGNSTLTGTF
+1602 QAVVNGNSTLTGTF
-1616 INDNFIYSPNIA
+1616 INDSFIYSPAIA
-1628 GQNGYFSQIFRVGSN
+1628 GDAGYFNEIFRVGPN

-1653 IYVGGDGTT
+1653 IYVGSGN
-1662 GYYNNANTPFYF
+1662 YNNANTPFYF
-1674 KSGSTDVFSLGNK
+1674 KSGSVNVFSLGNK
-1687 LSFNGA
+1687 LSFNGS
-1693 DLTVAGTIN
+1693 DLTVSGSIN

-1710 NITSTATITGGTIIG
+1710 NITSTATITGGTISGGTISG
-1725 GSINGGQINIGGNF
+1725 GSITIGSNFSVDTSGNMVANNASMTGTVTANTGRIGGWTISGTALEGSG
-1739 NVNSA
+1739 SA
-1744 GNLTAVNAILSGSI
+1744 GKIILDPSIPSMRFNNANGATKLTIRTGQLTYLGGNTVNLSMPSQTT
-1758 NAGAGN
+1758 GAGTYYSN
-1764 IGGFVLSPTTLTTT
+1764 VYNQTVGVVQTIYIPDAGSYVGTPSFSGNGSNLYYTSPTFNGYFSVNFWIEIKDGPTYATANTVGYISVGGDTTYGMPNETGVMGIYSYLTT
-1778 NEKLKI
+1778 LSF
-1784 DTNAPAILLYQTAGG
+1784 PTAGNYYLF
-1799 APKVEIDA
+1799 PVR
-1807 KASLTSPSA
+1807 TVQ
-1816 ANINPTWASN
+1816 
-1826 NGYIGTEGNRT
+1826 GNFT
-1837 ATESSGYGTTYDFNG
+1837 SGYVQLAGGGY
-1852 VISDTFSLTQTGITN
+1852 TG
-1867 FTVYTPDLVVSQTA
+1867 
-1881 GTITA
+1881 G
-1886 SSNFPPTSP
+1886 SSNFTPEVDFGELTEFGLQVASSANQ
-1895 TYGGQSYASAYPY
+1895 YAKIARNSSYAFESLGAIYVKSPNASTFSYFDGVVHPY
-1908 GRSAQAYFVL
+1908 IGNTNDLGTSGNRWRYIYSNNVL
-1918 QLLNTSNAVVAT
+1918 QV
-1930 SDPIG
+1930 SDR
-1935 PTVYANGAYSYSYYY
+1935 
-1950 SPDGVNWQYQTAS
+1950 
-1963 SGASA
+1963 
-1968 TPRLTFAL
+1968 RL
-1976 RNSTINV
+1976 
-1983 PATGTYKA
+1983 K
-1991 RMVLKLVVRP
+1991 
-2001 GYVVNY
+2001 
-2007 DNNTTTFYSNTA
+2007 
-2019 TTNHGYSGVSLQITP
+2019 
-2034 NLNKVEI
+2034 E
-2041 TNGGIQVLTTFDSY
+2041 
-2055 VQIERQDNTSWNGGV
+2055 
-2070 LIRSIGGEI
+2070 
-2079 VSTAYGQH
+2079 
-2087 PDRLNNR
+2087 
-2094 ALQME
+2094 
-2099 GYAQLNG
+2099 
-2106 YQDHKI
+2106 
-2112 GSYVFGDDAS
+2112 
-2122 FNSYNTVLNI
+2122 
-2132 EGRYST
+2132 
-2138 TTAAKQSRV
+2138 
-2147 SVMANIYPYH
+2147 
-2157 DDRFDL
+2157 
-2163 GSSSYRWRDIFTNGA
+2163 
-2178 VTITSDATKKLDI
+2178 DI
-2191 QPSSLGLEF
+2191 QPTDLGLDF
-2200 INKLQPKSYRMISGS
+2200 INKL
-2215 VIYQSDWPNFIEKE
+2215 
-2229 IKAGERDDKGN
+2229 
-2240 LYLEDT
+2240 
-2246 IIEIQNPEKPP
+2246 NPVKY
-2257 ISEVIPG
+2257 
-2264 KRKHYGLIAQ
+2264 KRIGASSPRFHYGLIAQ
-2274 DVKEVLNEMNI
+2274 EVTASLVDYGLTTSDAGFLVSSSVNYTAEEIEKFKDRRDWEVYEREMAA
-2285 STNDFAGYVEGN
+2285 SD
-2297 REDGTELGLRYEEF
+2297 RQELGIAYNELI
-2311 LSPMIKAIQELSA
+2311 SPMIKSIQQLSA
-2324 KVNELEAKISGS
+2324 KIDELEAKISGS
-2336 V
+2336 I

>member
-14 ETVNVLVNDTDP
+14 ETINVLVNDTDP
-26 NSKYF
+26 NSRYF

-60 VKIQIRD
+60 VKIQIKD
-67 SQGKIIYH
+67 SQGNIIYY

-90 VVAVYIYPDTAFGP
+90 VVSVYIYPDTSFGP

-115 YSFNGV
+115 YVSNGV
-121 TIPVPENWK
+121 RIPVPENWK

-161 DISESILPIYNRNV
+161 DITESILPIYNRNV
-175 SRLTISGSVNGTPI
+175 SRLTISGSLNGTPI
-189 LPSAGEDYRTFKGV
+189 VPTAGEDYRTFKGV

-221 RETIQINGLAKSYSP
+221 REIIEITGSGFNKMYSP

-274 TMSYDATVTLTDS
+274 TMSYDADVTLTDS

-361 FWTSSAIETGVNLSV
+361 FWTSSAIEADVNLSV

-431 GGIEIYMSGSAFTP
+431 GGIEVYMSGSAFTP
-445 TLLETNYGKKIGDL
+445 TSLETNYGKKIGDL

-544 VLLEKEFTFSG
+544 VLLEEEFTFTG

-575 FSTASVF
+575 FSTASIF
-582 PQFVTIDFTKT
+582 PQSITIDFTKT
-593 GLTGSVI
+593 GLTGSVT
-600 FQSQSVDI
+600 FQSQSVDV

-620 TLDYVDVDTRTL
+620 TLEYVDVDTRTL
-632 SLANFTGSSAL
+632 SLPNFTGSSAL

-720 NITSGSEVG
+720 NITSGSEIG
-729 VPPKLTEIETIG
+729 TPPPLHEIESVG
-741 NATVYRLY
+741 NATVYRLF
-749 VTSSTYQSG
+749 VTSSTHPYSATPISG
-758 SGGYIYDIGQSHYD
+758 SGYVYDFGQSHYD

-836 LSNTITYTKTG
+836 LNTAITYTKTG

-861 GVAQFTVDTSA
+861 GVAQFTIDTTA

-927 VASGSFVLTSG
+927 VASGSFVATSG

-945 GEDISRQ
+945 GEDIARQ
-952 EGLST
+952 EGLAT

-962 VISLTGTNCIPNG
+962 VISVTGTNCTPNG

-988 TSLSA
+988 TSLTA
-993 DTGSLSLVV
+993 DSGSLSLLV

-1027 PNVVVAVTPS
+1027 PNVVVAVTPP

-1043 NSKGSGSAT
+1043 NSKGSGSAI

-1064 TSRFT
+1064 TTRFS

-1134 PSVTISAT
+1134 PSVRISAT

-1168 EGTTNMFTSMSFTP
+1168 EGTTDRFTSMAIQGTP
-1182 ANAVGFSTPPTV
+1182 VGFSTAPTV

-1217 VHTNSENTTGQTQTI
+1217 THTDSEGTTGQTQTI

-1253 SQIVTLDNTG
+1253 SQIVTLSNTG
-1263 SYGTPTAFVVSVV
+1263 TYGTPTAFVVSVV
-1276 EGATTYTYSSTLAS
+1276 EGASTYTYDGTSPYAV
-1290 NSTFKIINVQN
+1290 STFR
-1301 AVGIASGGTATSNTI
+1301 IANLVGGTNSNGTI
-1316 TPTKPTTTAGTS
+1316 TPTTPTTTSGTN
-1328 VTFDVVYKN
+1328 VTFDVIYVN
-1337 AAGTT
+1337 AAGTSAT
-1342 SPNISQ
+1342 VSQ
-1348 THRVSVTL
+1348 SHKVSVTL

-1370 KEGDSYQ
+1370 EANRAYQ

-1382 GTGRRDVVLWSTT
+1382 GTGRRDVVLWSAN
-1395 GTAPYDTYYAAIR
+1395 GNAPYEVYYAAIR
-1408 QHTAAAG
+1408 QHTSATG
-1415 NVANGAPHQTSQTG
+1415 NVANGSPNQTSQTG

-1462 NGGVSSANITLA
+1462 NGGISSANITLA
-1474 GGTTNPYL
+1474 GGSTNPYL

-1491 ENDGIFLGRSSNVAK
+1491 ANDGIFLGRDSNVAK

-1526 KGSLNFTNQSS
+1526 KGSLNFTNQSD
-1537 VDLSGFGGYTTLS
+1537 VNLTGFGGYTTLS

-1555 AQLVAN
+1555 AQLTAN
-1561 TATASAATAQTTANN
+1561 TGVSNAATAQTTANN

-1589 NAQSTATNAINTL
+1589 NAQSSATTAINNL
-1602 QAVVDGNSTLTGTF
+1602 QAVVNGNSTLTGTF
-1616 INDNFIYSPNIA
+1616 INDSFIYSPAIA
-1628 GQNGYFSQIFRVGSN
+1628 GDAGYFDEIFRVGPN

-1653 IYVGGDGTT
+1653 IYVGAGT
-1662 GYYNNANTPFYF
+1662 YNNSNTPFYF
-1674 KSGSTDVFSLGNK
+1674 KSGSVNVFSLGNK
-1687 LSFNGA
+1687 LSFNGSSLLVSGLISGSA
-1693 DLTVAGTIN
+1693 IEGGTV
-1702 ATAGNFSG
+1702 
-1710 NITSTATITGGTIIG
+1710 TGGTISGGSVNIGSGRFVVGSDGTMACSGANINGTVTAEQGTIG
-1725 GSINGGQINIGGNF
+1725 GWSINPDGLSFTNAALTSSIRLNSSRGSLEVSTSGSVTVDINSNAFLTDLSGGSVVSDGYSLFIPGGTISGNGTPKYGNAHGTGFTLVAGQTYQFSHNAGYMYDVYVSSDSYSTVQYGVLISTNSTPTISNASFMIADSKHRYSAGYLQPSQLNGNF
-1739 NVNSA
+1739 
-1744 GNLTAVNAILSGSI
+1744 TATSSGTYYI
-1758 NAGAGN
+1758 RP
-1764 IGGFVLSPTTLTTT
+1764 F
-1778 NEKLKI
+1778 
-1784 DTNAPAILLYQTAGG
+1784 ILLYSYEQ
-1799 APKVEIDA
+1799 
-1807 KASLTSPSA
+1807 
-1816 ANINPTWASN
+1816 
-1826 NGYIGTEGNRT
+1826 
-1837 ATESSGYGTTYDFNG
+1837 TYDPF
-1852 VISDTFSLTQTGITN
+1852 TGEYDWQPI
-1867 FTVYTPDLVVSQTA
+1867 PGDLR
-1881 GTITA
+1881 GDLY
-1886 SSNFPPTSP
+1886 F
-1895 TYGGQSYASAYPY
+1895 YG
-1908 GRSAQAYFVL
+1908 
-1918 QLLNTSNAVVAT
+1918 
-1930 SDPIG
+1930 
-1935 PTVYANGAYSYSYYY
+1935 
-1950 SPDGVNWQYQTAS
+1950 
-1963 SGASA
+1963 
-1968 TPRLTFAL
+1968 
-1976 RNSTINV
+1976 STISRS
-1983 PATGTYKA
+1983 TQKT
-1991 RMVLKLVVRP
+1991 
-2001 GYVVNY
+2001 
-2007 DNNTTTFYSNTA
+2007 
-2019 TTNHGYSGVSLQITP
+2019 
-2034 NLNKVEI
+2034 EI
-2041 TNGGIQVLTTFDSY
+2041 VGGGIQVVKDIDTFFKVNRNSDFSNPFLL
-2055 VQIERQDNTSWNGGV
+2055 VQGDNVGFKGDA
-2070 LIRSIGGEI
+2070 I
-2079 VSTAYGQH
+2079 
-2087 PDRLNNR
+2087 
-2094 ALQME
+2094 
-2099 GYAQLNG
+2099 GYANSFRVERFGSVNLSTQTGLLSFSEGGITTLSDNKEPENSGIRITSNG
-2106 YQDHKI
+2106 YIRLEPNFPGGYGAHVGYSNQTSNRILVGTGGPSDERLKTEIEDVSDSALDKLNQLKI
-2112 GSYVFGDDAS
+2112 KY
-2122 FNSYNTVLNI
+2122 
-2132 EGRYST
+2132 
-2138 TTAAKQSRV
+2138 
-2147 SVMANIYPYH
+2147 
-2157 DDRFDL
+2157 
-2163 GSSSYRWRDIFTNGA
+2163 YRWK
-2178 VTITSDATKKLDI
+2178 SDNREGEAT
-2191 QPSSLGLEF
+2191 
-2200 INKLQPKSYRMISGS
+2200 GS
-2215 VIYQSDWPNFIEKE
+2215 VKVGVIAQEV
-2229 IKAGERDDKGN
+2229 IKTPASH
-2240 LYLEDT
+2240 
-2246 IIEIQNPEKPP
+2246 IIEQLYP
-2257 ISEVIPG
+2257 
-2264 KRKHYGLIAQ
+2264 
-2274 DVKEVLNEMNI
+2274 
-2285 STNDFAGYVEGN
+2285 
-2297 REDGTELGLRYEEF
+2297 EDGDYYVDYGSLIGY
-2311 LSPMIKAIQELSA
+2311 SIKAIQELSD
-2324 KVNELEAKISGS
+2324 KVKELEAKISGS
-2336 V
+2336 L